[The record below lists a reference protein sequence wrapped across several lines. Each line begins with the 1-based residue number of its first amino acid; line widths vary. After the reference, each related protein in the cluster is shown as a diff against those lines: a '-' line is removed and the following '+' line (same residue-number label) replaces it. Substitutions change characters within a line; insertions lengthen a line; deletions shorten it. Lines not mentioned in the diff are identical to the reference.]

1 MSIVDVA
8 IKRPVTVWMF
18 TFAVMLF
25 GLVGLSR
32 LAVNLLPELT
42 YPTLTVRTNYT
53 GAAPAEIEQLLTK
66 PIEEAVGV
74 VKGLRK
80 ISSVSKAG
88 QSDVLLEF
96 EWDVAM
102 DITSLEVREK
112 LDLIRLPLDVQKPL
126 ILKFNP
132 SLDPIIR
139 LGLQTS
145 DNSVAGL
152 TQLRTFAEYDVKRQL
167 ESLLGVASV
176 KLGGGLEQEYQVVI
190 DQYKLAQL
198 NLTSQQIINRINAEN
213 INVSAGK
220 LIEGNTQYLVRTLNQ
235 FTNINQIGQLVVYR
249 ENEQIIT
256 LNDIATIV
264 DGYKERTDVTRINAV
279 EAVELAIYKEG
290 DANTVQVAKVIN
302 NKLDAINKLL
312 GDRYQLTVVYD
323 QSTFITNAISDVKSA
338 AIIGGL
344 LAMFILYLFLRSITP
359 TLIIS
364 LSIPVSVIATFNM
377 MYGNGISLNI
387 MSLGGIALATG
398 LLVDNAIVVLE
409 NIARY
414 KEQGLNVVEAAR
426 KGTKEVSGAII
437 ASTLTT
443 LAVFVPLIFVEGV
456 AGQLF
461 ADQAM
466 TVAFALIASLVVALT
481 LIPMLASRQA
491 SKESEQSDEV
501 KADSDADKI
510 SFKALGWT
518 KKITFILV
526 LPLKVV
532 FIWLPVLITRFV
544 LLSFHGV
551 SKIVSFVMKPLTA
564 GFNFVFEKLASLYSK
579 SLSLSLKHGVIT
591 LLISLTFAGSA
602 FFILPKIGVELLPPL
617 AQGEFYLELEL
628 APGTPLAV
636 TDRAINKIAQQLQQ
650 DERIK
655 STYSL
660 TGRGSL
666 MTSSADKGGEH
677 QARLQIML
685 HDSQDEKQ
693 VMADIRQYSQKIVGA
708 TTQLNHPELFTFSKP
723 ISIELASYDLNLLST
738 YSKRLT
744 TLMDQDEQF
753 VDVANSQRKG
763 QPELAIHFNQQKIAQ
778 LGLNAPDIA
787 RLVAVKIGGNIASK
801 YTLLDRKI
809 DILVR
814 SDEKHRNSID
824 DLRELVVNPNND
836 FPITLES
843 ISNIVE
849 TVGPAQIN
857 RINQQRVAVISAN
870 IAMGDQNS
878 ALAKAKELIT
888 QLKLPLTVIPTFGG
902 QSEEMQ
908 QSFDSMLMA
917 LTLAVF
923 LVYLVMASQFESLLQ
938 PLLILFSVPL
948 AAVGSIYGLYIFGS
962 NISVI
967 VFIGLIMLAG
977 IVVNNAIVLL
987 DRINQ
992 LREQGLDKDSAI
1004 KQAAKSRLRPIIMTT
1019 LTTALGLLPMA
1030 LGVGEGSELRTPMAI
1045 TVISGLLCSTLLTLI
1060 VLPVLYQLFD
1070 HKKFTSLSSEDFER
1084 TDVGGSDTK
1093 GNNVNKNSGISSLP
1107 EPQNV

>member
-1 MSIVDVA
+1 MNIVDIA

-32 LAVNLLPELT
+32 LAVNLLPELS
-42 YPTLTVRTNYT
+42 YPTLTVRTNYV
-53 GAAPAEIEQLLTK
+53 GAAPAEIEQLITK

-80 ISSVSKAG
+80 ISSISKAG

-112 LDLIRLPLDVQKPL
+112 LDLIRLPLDVKKPL

-145 DNSVAGL
+145 DNSILGL
-152 TQLRTFAEYDVKRQL
+152 TKLRTFAEYDVKRQL

-190 DQYKLAQL
+190 DQHKLAQL
-198 NLTSQQIINRINAEN
+198 NLNSQAIINRIHAEN

-220 LIEGNTQYLVRTLNQ
+220 LIDGNTQYLVRTLNQ
-235 FTNINQIGQLVVYR
+235 FSDISDIGELVVYR
-249 ENEQIIT
+249 ENERVVK
-256 LNDIATIV
+256 LNDIATIL
-264 DGYKERTDVTRINAV
+264 DGYKERTDVTRINAQ

-290 DANTVQVAKVIN
+290 DANTVKVAGLIKK
-302 NKLDAINKLL
+302 KLVAINELL
-312 GDRYQLTVVYD
+312 GERYQLTVVYD
-323 QSTFITNAISDVKSA
+323 QSTFISNAISEVKSA
-338 AIIGGL
+338 AIIGGI
-344 LAMFILYLFLRSITP
+344 LAMFILFLFLRSIKP

-364 LSIPVSVIATFNM
+364 LSIPISVIATFNM
-377 MYGNGISLNI
+377 MYANDISLNI

-414 KEQGLNVVEAAR
+414 KEQGLSVIDAAS

-466 TVAFALIASLVVALT
+466 TVAFALIASLFVALT

-491 SKESEQSDEV
+491 N
-501 KADSDADKI
+501 KALISTSQEAKQAHT
-510 SFKALGWT
+510 SFKQLKWY
-518 KKITFILV
+518 KKIAYLSLLPFKMLFIL
-526 LPLKVV
+526 LPLS
-532 FIWLPVLITRFV
+532 LLRLLLLI
-544 LLSFHGV
+544 FHGLARL
-551 SKIVSFVMKPLTA
+551 SAAVMKPITA
-564 GFNFVFEKLASLYSK
+564 GFNKSFTLLAAGYSK
-579 SLSLSLKHGVIT
+579 LLSLAMHNCFST
-591 LLISLTFAGSA
+591 LFISALFAGSA
-602 FFILPKIGVELLPPL
+602 VFVAPKIGVELLPSL
-617 AQGEFYLELEL
+617 SQGEFYLDVEL

-636 TDRAINKIAQQLQQ
+636 TDTTINQIAKKLQQ
-650 DERIK
+650 DTRVK

-660 TGRGSL
+660 TGQGSL
-666 MTSSADKGGEH
+666 MSSSADKGGEH
-677 QARLQIML
+677 QARLQVML
-685 HDSQDEKQ
+685 NSRDDEQQ
-693 VMADIRQYSQKIVGA
+693 VMDDIRLFTQRLIGA
-708 TTQLNHPELFTFSKP
+708 TTQMNQPELFTFSKP
-723 ISIELASYDLNLLST
+723 ISIELASYDLEQLSL
-738 YSKRLT
+738 YAKQLT
-744 TLMDQDEQF
+744 QLMEKSTVF
-753 VDVANSQRKG
+753 VDVANSQRQG
-763 QPELAIHFNQQKIAQ
+763 QPELAIHFNHQKIAQ
-778 LGLNAPDIA
+778 LGLNTADIA
-787 RLVAVKIGGNIASK
+787 RLVAVNVGGNIASK

-814 SDEKHRNSID
+814 SDKKQRDSVA
-824 DLRELVVNPNND
+824 DLKELVVNPNDN
-836 FPITLES
+836 FPITLDS
-843 ISNIVE
+843 ISDIVE

-870 IAMGDQNS
+870 ITSGDQKA
-878 ALAKAKELIT
+878 ALANAEQLIE
-888 QLKLPLTVIPTFGG
+888 QLKLPLNVVPSFGG

-908 QSFDSMLMA
+908 QSFKSMLLA
-917 LTLAVF
+917 LGLAIF

-948 AAVGSIYGLYIFGS
+948 AAVGSVYGLYFMGS
-962 NISVI
+962 TISVI

-977 IVVNNAIVLL
+977 IVVNNAIVLV

-992 LREQGLDKDSAI
+992 LRSQGLEKHAAI
-1004 KQAAKSRLRPIIMTT
+1004 VAAAKSRLRPIIMTT

-1030 LGVGEGSELRTPMAI
+1030 FGLGEGAELRTPMAI

-1060 VLPVLYQLFD
+1060 ILPVLYQVFD
-1070 HKKFTSLSSEDFER
+1070 RKRVIPDAQANTLTSES
-1084 TDVGGSDTK
+1084 
-1093 GNNVNKNSGISSLP
+1093 P
-1107 EPQNV
+1107 ETELQHV

>member
-1 MSIVDVA
+1 MSLVDTA

-18 TFAVMLF
+18 TFAVILF

-53 GAAPAEIEQLLTK
+53 GAAPGEIEQLITK

-80 ISSVSKAG
+80 ISSISKSG

-96 EWDVAM
+96 EWQTAM

-112 LDLIRLPLDVQKPL
+112 LDLITLPLDVEKPL

-139 LGLQTS
+139 LGLQSTDTS
-145 DNSVAGL
+145 ISGL
-152 TQLRTFAEYDVKRQL
+152 TKLRTFGEYDIKRQL

-176 KLGGGLEQEYQVVI
+176 KLGGGLEQEYQVII
-190 DQYKLAQL
+190 DQHKLAQL
-198 NLTSQQIINRINAEN
+198 NLTSQQIIDRINAEN

-220 LIEGNTQYLVRTLNQ
+220 LIDGNTQYLVRTLNQ
-235 FTNINQIGQLVVYR
+235 FTDIKQIGQLVVYR
-249 ENEQIIT
+249 ENDKIIY
-256 LNDIATIV
+256 LNDIASIV
-264 DGYKERTDVTRINAV
+264 DGYKERTDVTRINSG

-290 DANTVQVAKVIN
+290 DANTVQVAKLIN
-302 NKLDAINKLL
+302 DKLTSIGEKF
-312 GDRYQLTVVYD
+312 GDKYQLTVVYD
-323 QSTFITNAISDVKSA
+323 QSTFISNAISEVKSA

-344 LAMFILYLFLRSITP
+344 LAMLVLYLFLRAIVP

-409 NIARY
+409 NISRY

-443 LAVFVPLIFVEGV
+443 LAVFVPLIFIEGV

-466 TVAFALIASLVVALT
+466 TVAFALIASLAVALT
-481 LIPMLASRQA
+481 LIPMLASRQITPPQLNDSA
-491 SKESEQSDEV
+491 NEV
-501 KADSDADKI
+501 TSAA
-510 SFKALGWT
+510 FKQLSYSQKTAWL
-518 KKITFILV
+518 LA
-526 LPLKVV
+526 LPLKIV
-532 FIWLPVLITRFV
+532 FIYLPMLIIR
-544 LLSFHGV
+544 LMLIIFHGV
-551 SKIVSFVMKPLTA
+551 KKGLSVVMQPITT
-564 GFNFVFEKLASLYSK
+564 GFNKFFDYLAFTYQKLLNLALNHSIK
-579 SLSLSLKHGVIT
+579 T
-591 LLISLTFAGSA
+591 LLISFLFAGSA
-602 FFILPKIGVELLPPL
+602 SLVLPKIGVELLPPL
-617 AQGEFYLELEL
+617 SQGEFYFDVEL
-628 APGTPLAV
+628 APGTPLAK
-636 TDRAINKIAQQLQQ
+636 TDQAINLVAQQLQN
-650 DERIK
+650 DDRVK

-666 MTSSADKGGEH
+666 MTSTADKGGEH
-677 QARLQIML
+677 QARLQVIL
-685 HDSQDEKQ
+685 HNSADEQ
-693 VMADIRQYSQKIVGA
+693 AVMDKIRKYARSIVGA
-708 TTQLNHPELFTFSKP
+708 TTSLNRPELFTFSKP
-723 ISIELASYDLNLLST
+723 ISIELAGYNLTELKK
-738 YSKRLT
+738 YSQQLT
-744 TLMDQDEQF
+744 QAMMLDKQF

-787 RLVAVKIGGNIASK
+787 RLLAIKIGGNVASK

-814 SDEKHRNSID
+814 SDLTERDSIN
-824 DLRELVVNPNND
+824 DLQELVINPSSD
-836 FPITLES
+836 YPITLAS
-843 ISNIVE
+843 ISDIVE

-870 IAMGDQNS
+870 IAMGDQNAALVS
-878 ALAKAKELIT
+878 ATKHLEA
-888 QLKLPLTVIPTFGG
+888 LKLPFSVVATFGG

-908 QSFDSMLMA
+908 NSFDSMLMA
-917 LTLAVF
+917 LTLAIF
-923 LVYLVMASQFESLLQ
+923 LVYLVMASQFESLLH

-948 AAVGSIYGLYIFGS
+948 AGVGSIYGLFLTGT
-962 NISVI
+962 NISII

-977 IVVNNAIVLL
+977 IVVNNAIVLV

-992 LREQGLDKDSAI
+992 LREQGSDKMCAI
-1004 KQAAKSRLRPIIMTT
+1004 KEAANSRLLPIVMTT
-1019 LTTALGLLPMA
+1019 LTTTLGLMPMA
-1030 LGVGEGSELRTPMAI
+1030 IGLGEGAELRAPIAI
-1045 TVISGLLCSTLLTLI
+1045 TVISGLLSSTLLTLVVI
-1060 VLPVLYQLFD
+1060 PVLYYLFD
-1070 HKKFTSLSSEDFER
+1070 YKKFDYIAF
-1084 TDVGGSDTK
+1084 TDNTENITAS
-1093 GNNVNKNSGISSLP
+1093 
-1107 EPQNV
+1107 QNPKDSKFVEVPSV

>member
-1 MSIVDVA
+1 MNIVDVA

-32 LAVNLLPELT
+32 LAVNLLPELS

-53 GAAPAEIEQLLTK
+53 GAAPAEIEQLITK

-152 TQLRTFAEYDVKRQL
+152 TKLRTFAEYDVKRQL

-190 DQYKLAQL
+190 DQHKLAQL
-198 NLTSQQIINRINAEN
+198 NLSSQEIINRINAEN

-235 FTNINQIGQLVVYR
+235 FTNISQIGELVVYR
-249 ENEQIIT
+249 ENDQIIT

-264 DGYKERTDVTRINAV
+264 DGYKERTDVTRINAA

-290 DANTVQVAKVIN
+290 DANTVQVAKLIN

-323 QSTFITNAISDVKSA
+323 QSTFITNAISEVKSA

-344 LAMFILYLFLRSITP
+344 LAMVILYLFLRSITP

-491 SKESEQSDEV
+491 TKDIEEEKDDSEVEKV
-501 KADSDADKI
+501 
-510 SFKALGWT
+510 SFKGLVWT
-518 KKITFILV
+518 KKISFILA
-526 LPLKVV
+526 LPFKVV
-532 FIWLPVLITRFV
+532 FIWLPMLIVRIV
-544 LLSFHGV
+544 LLAFHGINKV
-551 SKIVSFVMKPLTA
+551 MSFVMKPLTA
-564 GFNFVFEKLASLYSK
+564 GFNYIFEQLASLYSK
-579 SLSLSLKHGVIT
+579 SLSVALKHGVVT
-591 LLISLTFAGSA
+591 LLFSLTFAGSA

-636 TDRAINKIAQQLQQ
+636 TDRTINKIAQQLAT

-666 MTSSADKGGEH
+666 MTSNADKGGEH

-685 HDSQDEKQ
+685 HDSQEEAQ
-693 VMADIRQYSQKIVGA
+693 VMADIRQYTRKLVGA
-708 TTQLNHPELFTFSKP
+708 TTQLNQPELFTFSKP
-723 ISIELASYDLNLLST
+723 ISIELASYDLNLLTT
-738 YSKRLT
+738 YSKQLT
-744 TLMDQDEQF
+744 TLMEQDAQF
-753 VDVANSQRKG
+753 VDVANSQRQG
-763 QPELAIHFNQQKIAQ
+763 QPELAIHFNQKKIAQ
-778 LGLNAPDIA
+778 LGLNSPDIA

-814 SDEKHRNSID
+814 SDEKQRDSID
-824 DLRELVVNPNND
+824 DLKELVVNPNDD
-836 FPITLES
+836 FPITLAS
-843 ISNIVE
+843 ISDIVE

-878 ALAKAKELIT
+878 ALAKANELIS

-908 QSFDSMLMA
+908 QSFNSMLMA

-948 AAVGSIYGLYIFGS
+948 AGVGSIYGLYLFGS

-992 LREQGLDKDSAI
+992 LREQGLDKDSSI
-1004 KQAAKSRLRPIIMTT
+1004 KQAAQSRLRPIIMTT

-1030 LGVGEGSELRTPMAI
+1030 LGVGEGAELRTPMAI
-1045 TVISGLLCSTLLTLI
+1045 TVISGLVCSTLLTLI

-1070 HKKFTSLSSEDFER
+1070 HKKFASKTAEA
-1084 TDVGGSDTK
+1084 DVS
-1093 GNNVNKNSGISSLP
+1093 GNNESETSAML

>member
-32 LAVNLLPELT
+32 LAVNLLPELS
-42 YPTLTVRTNYT
+42 YPTLTVRTNYI
-53 GAAPAEIEQLLTK
+53 GAAPAEIEQLITK

-152 TQLRTFAEYDVKRQL
+152 TKLRTFAEYDVKRQL

-176 KLGGGLEQEYQVVI
+176 KLGGGLEQEYQVII
-190 DQYKLAQL
+190 DQHKLAQL
-198 NLTSQQIINRINAEN
+198 NLSSQDIINRINAEN

-235 FTNINQIGQLVVYR
+235 FTNINQIGELVVYR

-290 DANTVQVAKVIN
+290 DANTVQVAKLIN
-302 NKLDAINKLL
+302 KKLEAINKLL
-312 GDRYQLTVVYD
+312 GDNYQLTVVYD
-323 QSTFITNAISDVKSA
+323 QSTFISNAISEVKSA
-338 AIIGGL
+338 ALIGGV
-344 LAMFILYLFLRSITP
+344 LAMFILYLFLRSIIP

-466 TVAFALIASLVVALT
+466 TVAFALLASLVVALT
-481 LIPMLASRQA
+481 LIPMLASRQVTA
-491 SKESEQSDEV
+491 LSKQSEQVTTEAKQESPR
-501 KADSDADKI
+501 
-510 SFKALGWT
+510 FKTLVWH
-518 KKITFILV
+518 KKITFILT

-532 FIWLPVLITRFV
+532 FIWLPMLITRIV
-544 LLSFHGV
+544 LLAFHGIA
-551 SKIVSFVMKPLTA
+551 KIASFVMKPLTA
-564 GFNFVFEKLASLYSK
+564 GFNFIFEQLAALYSK
-579 SLSLSLKHGVIT
+579 LLSLSLRHSIST

-636 TDRAINKIAQQLQQ
+636 TDDTINKIAQQLQN
-650 DERIK
+650 DKRIK

-666 MTSSADKGGEH
+666 MTSNADKGGEH

-685 HDSQDEKQ
+685 HDSQNEAQ
-693 VMADIRQYSQKIVGA
+693 VMADIRQYTRKLVGA
-708 TTQLNHPELFTFSKP
+708 TTQLNQPELFTFSKP
-723 ISIELASYDLNLLST
+723 ISIELASYDLSLLTT

-744 TLMDQDEQF
+744 KLMQQDTQF
-753 VDVANSQRKG
+753 VDVANSQRQG
-763 QPELAIHFNQQKIAQ
+763 QPELAIHFNQRKIAQ
-778 LGLNAPDIA
+778 LGLNSPDIA

-814 SDEKHRNSID
+814 SDEKQRDSIG
-824 DLRELVVNPNND
+824 DLRELVVNPND
-836 FPITLES
+836 EFPITLES

-878 ALAKAKELIT
+878 ALVRANELIK

-908 QSFDSMLMA
+908 QSFTSMLMA

-948 AAVGSIYGLYIFGS
+948 AAVGSIYGLYLCGI

-992 LREQGLDKDSAI
+992 LRAQGLDKMTSI

-1030 LGVGEGSELRTPMAI
+1030 LGVGEGSELRVPMAV
-1045 TVISGLLCSTLLTLI
+1045 TVISGLICSTLLTLI

-1070 HKKFTSLSSEDFER
+1070 HKKFSSLEVEDVENTEGF
-1084 TDVGGSDTK
+1084 
-1093 GNNVNKNSGISSLP
+1093 NVNKESGINSLA

>member
-32 LAVNLLPELT
+32 LAVNLLPDLS
-42 YPTLTVRTNYT
+42 YPTLTVRSNYT
-53 GAAPAEIEQLLTK
+53 GAAPAEIEQLITK

-112 LDLIRLPLDVQKPL
+112 LDLISLPLDVQKPL

-152 TQLRTFAEYDVKRQL
+152 TKLRTYAEYDVKRQL

-176 KLGGGLEQEYQVVI
+176 KLGGGLEQEYQVII
-190 DQYKLAQL
+190 DQHKLAQL
-198 NLTSQQIINRINAEN
+198 NLSSQEIINRINAEN
-213 INVSAGK
+213 INISAGK

-235 FTNINQIGQLVVYR
+235 FTDIRQIGELVVYR
-249 ENEQIIT
+249 ENGQIIT

-290 DANTVQVAKVIN
+290 DANTVQVAKLIN
-302 NKLDAINKLL
+302 NKLDAINKSL

-323 QSTFITNAISDVKSA
+323 QSTFISNAISEVKSA
-338 AIIGGL
+338 ALIGGL
-344 LAMFILYLFLRSITP
+344 LAMLILYLFLRSIIP

-414 KEQGLNVVEAAR
+414 KEQGLSAVEAAR

-466 TVAFALIASLVVALT
+466 TVAFALIASLIVALT

-491 SKESEQSDEV
+491 SQELDESEASSNAGNIAKNSTPINTAIDDG
-501 KADSDADKI
+501 KSG
-510 SFKALGWT
+510 FKALVWY
-518 KKITFILV
+518 KKITFILT
-526 LPLKVV
+526 LPLKLV
-532 FIWLPVLITRFV
+532 FIWLPMLITRIV
-544 LLSFHGV
+544 LLAFHGV
-551 SKIVSFVMKPLTA
+551 NKVASLVMKPLTA
-564 GFNFVFEKLASLYSK
+564 GFNFIFDKFASFYSK
-579 SLSLSLKHGVIT
+579 SLTFALKHGVAT
-591 LLISLTFAGSA
+591 LLISLTFAASA
-602 FFILPKIGVELLPPL
+602 LFILPKIGVELLPPL

-636 TDRAINKIAQQLQQ
+636 TDRTINKIAQQLQQ
-650 DERIK
+650 DKRIK

-666 MTSSADKGGEH
+666 MTSNADKGGEH

-685 HDSQDEKQ
+685 HDSQNEAQ
-693 VMADIRQYSQKIVGA
+693 VMADIRQYTQKLVGA
-708 TTQLNHPELFTFSKP
+708 TTQLNQPELFTFSKP
-723 ISIELASYDLNLLST
+723 ISIELASYDLDLLSS

-744 TLMDQDEQF
+744 KLMQQDPQF
-753 VDVANSQRKG
+753 VDVANSQRQG
-763 QPELAIHFNQQKIAQ
+763 QPELAIHFNQKKIAQ
-778 LGLNAPDIA
+778 LGLNSPDIA

-814 SDEKHRNSID
+814 SDKKQRDSIG
-824 DLRELVVNPNND
+824 DLRELVVNPNDD

-878 ALAKAKELIT
+878 ALARANELIKK
-888 QLKLPLTVIPTFGG
+888 LKLPLTVIPTFGG

-908 QSFDSMLMA
+908 QSFTSMLMA

-948 AAVGSIYGLYIFGS
+948 AAVGSIYGLYFFGS

-992 LREQGLDKDSAI
+992 LREQGLDKISSI
-1004 KQAAKSRLRPIIMTT
+1004 KQAAESRLRPIIMTT

-1030 LGVGEGSELRTPMAI
+1030 LGMGEGSELRTPMAI
-1045 TVISGLLCSTLLTLI
+1045 TVISGLLCSTLLTLV

-1070 HKKFTSLSSEDFER
+1070 NKKFAEGVET
-1084 TDVGGSDTK
+1084 VA
-1093 GNNVNKNSGISSLP
+1093 GNNAPGINPLV

>member
-32 LAVNLLPELT
+32 LAVNLLPELS

-53 GAAPAEIEQLLTK
+53 GAAPAEIEQLITK
-66 PIEEAVGV
+66 PVEEAVGV

-190 DQYKLAQL
+190 DQHKLAQL
-198 NLTSQQIINRINAEN
+198 NLSSQEIINRINAEN

-235 FTNINQIGQLVVYR
+235 FTNINQIGELVVYR
-249 ENEQIIT
+249 ENDQIIT

-290 DANTVQVAKVIN
+290 DANTVQVANLIN
-302 NKLDAINKLL
+302 KKLDAINEML

-323 QSTFITNAISDVKSA
+323 QSTFISNAISEVKSA

-344 LAMFILYLFLRSITP
+344 LAMFILYLFLQSITP

-414 KEQGLNVVEAAR
+414 KEQGLSVVEAAR

-466 TVAFALIASLVVALT
+466 TVAFALVASLGVALT
-481 LIPMLASRQA
+481 LIPMLASRQS
-491 SKESEQSDEV
+491 SKAIVEEKNKGEV
-501 KADSDADKI
+501 GNVQQRI
-510 SFKALGWT
+510 SFKALTWT
-518 KKITFILV
+518 KKISIILSFPFKVIFILS
-526 LPLKVV
+526 PM
-532 FIWLPVLITRFV
+532 FITRIL

-551 SKIVSFVMKPLTA
+551 AKVTSFVMKPLTA
-564 GFNFVFEKLASLYSK
+564 SFNYIFEQFALVYKSSLAVA
-579 SLSLSLKHGVIT
+579 LKHGVIT
-591 LLISLTFAGSA
+591 LLLSVVFAGSS
-602 FFILPKIGVELLPPL
+602 FLILPKIGVELLPPL
-617 AQGEFYLELEL
+617 AQGEFYLDLEL

-636 TDRAINKIAQQLQQ
+636 TDSTINKIAKQLET
-650 DERIK
+650 DDRIK

-666 MTSSADKGGEH
+666 MTSSAAKGGEH
-677 QARLQIML
+677 QARLQVML
-685 HDSQDEKQ
+685 HDSEDETQ
-693 VMADIRQYSQKIVGA
+693 VMADIRQSTRKLVGA
-708 TTQLNHPELFTFSKP
+708 TTQLNQPELFTFSKP
-723 ISIELASYDLNLLST
+723 ISIELASYDLDLLST
-738 YSKRLT
+738 YSKQLT
-744 TLMDQDEQF
+744 ILMEKDSQF
-753 VDVANSQRKG
+753 VDVANSLRKG
-763 QPELAIHFNQQKIAQ
+763 QPELAIHFNQQKIAR

-787 RLVAVKIGGNIASK
+787 QLVAVKVGGNIASK

-814 SDEKHRNSID
+814 SDEKQRDSID
-824 DLRELVVNPNND
+824 DLRELVVNPNDD
-836 FPITLES
+836 FPITLAS
-843 ISNIVE
+843 ISDIVE

-857 RINQQRVAVISAN
+857 RINQQRVAVITAN
-870 IAMGDQNS
+870 IAIGDQNS
-878 ALAKAKELIT
+878 ALVKANELIA

-902 QSEEMQ
+902 QSEEME
-908 QSFDSMLMA
+908 QSFNSMLMA

-948 AAVGSIYGLYIFGS
+948 AGVGSVYGLYLFGS

-992 LREQGLDKDSAI
+992 LREQGLDKESSI
-1004 KQAAKSRLRPIIMTT
+1004 KQAAQSRLRPIIMTT

-1030 LGVGEGSELRTPMAI
+1030 LGMGEGAELRTPMAI
-1045 TVISGLLCSTLLTLI
+1045 TVISGLVCSTLLTLI
-1060 VLPVLYQLFD
+1060 VLPVLYKLFD
-1070 HKKFTSLSSEDFER
+1070 NKKFNTQAVEENVVL
-1084 TDVGGSDTK
+1084 
-1093 GNNVNKNSGISSLP
+1093 NVNPLS

>member
-32 LAVNLLPELT
+32 LAVNLLPELS

-53 GAAPAEIEQLLTK
+53 GAAPAEIEQLITK

-190 DQYKLAQL
+190 DQHKLAQL
-198 NLTSQQIINRINAEN
+198 NLSSQEIINRINAEN
-213 INVSAGK
+213 INISAGK

-235 FTNINQIGQLVVYR
+235 FTNINQIGELVVYR

-290 DANTVQVAKVIN
+290 DANTVQVAKLIN
-302 NKLDAINKLL
+302 KKLDAINKLL

-323 QSTFITNAISDVKSA
+323 QSTFISNAISEVKSA

-344 LAMFILYLFLRSITP
+344 LAMFILYLFLRSIIP

-466 TVAFALIASLVVALT
+466 TVAFALVASLVVALT

-491 SKESEQSDEV
+491 SQELEPNSQEPAQERIGF
-501 KADSDADKI
+501 KALVWYKKI
-510 SFKALGWT
+510 SFILTLPFKA
-518 KKITFILV
+518 I
-526 LPLKVV
+526 
-532 FIWLPVLITRFV
+532 FIWLPMLIMRIV
-544 LLSFHGV
+544 LLAFHGV
-551 SKIVSFVMKPLTA
+551 SKITSFVMKPLTA
-564 GFNFVFEKLASLYSK
+564 GFNFIFDKLAALYSTL
-579 SLSLSLKHGVIT
+579 LSLSLKHSIST
-591 LLISLTFAGSA
+591 LLISLSFAGSA

-636 TDRAINKIAQQLQQ
+636 TDSTINKIALQLQS

-655 STYSL
+655 SSYSL

-666 MTSSADKGGEH
+666 MTSNADKGGEH

-685 HDSQDEKQ
+685 HDSQDEQQ
-693 VMADIRQYSQKIVGA
+693 VMADIRQYTQKLVGA
-708 TTQLNHPELFTFSKP
+708 TTQLNQPELFTFSKP
-723 ISIELASYDLNLLST
+723 ISIELASYDLNLLTT
-738 YSKRLT
+738 YSKQLT
-744 TLMDQDEQF
+744 QLMEQDAQF

-787 RLVAVKIGGNIASK
+787 QLVAVKIGGNIASK

-814 SDEKHRNSID
+814 SDEKQRDSIG
-824 DLRELVVNPNND
+824 DLRELVVNPNDD
-836 FPITLES
+836 FPITLDS

-870 IAMGDQNS
+870 IAIGDQNS
-878 ALAKAKELIT
+878 ALAKANELIK

-908 QSFDSMLMA
+908 QSFNSMLMA

-948 AAVGSIYGLYIFGS
+948 AGVGSIYGLYFFGS

-992 LREQGLDKDSAI
+992 LREQGLDKSASI
-1004 KQAAKSRLRPIIMTT
+1004 KQAAESRLRPIIMTT

-1030 LGVGEGSELRTPMAI
+1030 LGMGEGAELRTPMAI
-1045 TVISGLLCSTLLTLI
+1045 TVISGLLCSTLLTLV

-1070 HKKFTSLSSEDFER
+1070 HKKFASKTAEDEKSSA
-1084 TDVGGSDTK
+1084 
-1093 GNNVNKNSGISSLP
+1093 ISSLP

>member
-32 LAVNLLPELT
+32 LAVNLLPELS
-42 YPTLTVRTNYT
+42 YPTLTVRTNYI
-53 GAAPAEIEQLLTK
+53 GAAPAEVEQLITK
-66 PIEEAVGV
+66 PVEEAVGV

-112 LDLIRLPLDVQKPL
+112 LDLIRLPLDVEKPL

-139 LGLQTS
+139 LGLQTT
-145 DNSVAGL
+145 DNSVVGL
-152 TQLRTFAEYDVKRQL
+152 TKLRTFAEYDVKRQL

-190 DQYKLAQL
+190 DQHKLAQL
-198 NLTSQQIINRINAEN
+198 NLSSQEIINRINAEN
-213 INVSAGK
+213 INISAGK

-235 FTNINQIGQLVVYR
+235 FTNINQIGELVVYR
-249 ENEQIIT
+249 ENDQIVT

-264 DGYKERTDVTRINAV
+264 DGYKERTDVTRINAS

-290 DANTVQVAKVIN
+290 DANTVQVAKLIN
-302 NKLDAINKLL
+302 NKLDAINKML
-312 GDRYQLTVVYD
+312 GDRYKLTVVYD
-323 QSTFITNAISDVKSA
+323 QSTFITNAINEVKSA
-338 AIIGGL
+338 AIVGGL
-344 LAMFILYLFLRSITP
+344 LAMVILYLFLRSIKP

-491 SKESEQSDEV
+491 AQNSALEEGELEQAEQM
-501 KADSDADKI
+501 
-510 SFKALGWT
+510 SFKALPWY
-518 KKITFILV
+518 KKVTFILA
-526 LPLKVV
+526 LPFKTL
-532 FIWLPVLITRFV
+532 FIYLPMLISRIV
-544 LLSFHGV
+544 LLAFHGI
-551 SKIVSFVMKPLTA
+551 SKVASIILKPVTA
-564 GFNFVFEKLASLYSK
+564 AFNFTFEKLAALYRK
-579 SLSLSLKHGVIT
+579 SLALALRNAVTT

-628 APGTPLAV
+628 APGTPLAL
-636 TDRAINKIAQQLQQ
+636 TDKTINKIAKKLQ
-650 DERIK
+650 DDDRIK

-666 MTSSADKGGEH
+666 MTSNADKGGEH

-685 HDSQDEKQ
+685 HNSQDEAQ
-693 VMADIRQYSQKIVGA
+693 VMADIRQYTQKLVGA
-708 TTQLNHPELFTFSKP
+708 TTQLNQPELFTFSKP
-723 ISIELASYDLNLLST
+723 ISIELASYDLNLLAT

-744 TLMDQDEQF
+744 SLMEQDSQF
-753 VDVANSQRKG
+753 VDVANSQRQG

-814 SDEKHRNSID
+814 SDEKQRDSID
-824 DLRELVVNPNND
+824 DLRELVVNPNDN
-836 FPITLES
+836 FPITLAS
-843 ISNIVE
+843 ISDIVE

-878 ALAKAKELIT
+878 ALAQANKLIK

-908 QSFDSMLMA
+908 QSFNSMLMA

-948 AAVGSIYGLYIFGS
+948 AGVGSIYGLYLFGS

-992 LREQGLDKDSAI
+992 LRAQGIAKADSI
-1004 KQAAKSRLRPIIMTT
+1004 KQAAQSRLRPIIMTT

-1030 LGVGEGSELRTPMAI
+1030 LAVGEGAELRTPMAI
-1045 TVISGLLCSTLLTLI
+1045 TVISGLICSTLLTLI

-1070 HKKFTSLSSEDFER
+1070 HKKFEQLSDETSKSSM
-1084 TDVGGSDTK
+1084 VSP
-1093 GNNVNKNSGISSLP
+1093 LP

>member
-1 MSIVDVA
+1 MNLVDTA

-18 TFAVMLF
+18 TFAVILF

-53 GAAPAEIEQLLTK
+53 GAAPGEIEQLITK

-80 ISSVSKAG
+80 ISSISKAG

-96 EWDVAM
+96 EWQTAM

-112 LDLIRLPLDVQKPL
+112 LDLITLPLDVEKPL

-139 LGLQTS
+139 LGLQSKDTS
-145 DNSVAGL
+145 VLGL
-152 TQLRTFAEYDVKRQL
+152 TKLRTYGEYDIKRQL

-176 KLGGGLEQEYQVVI
+176 KLGGGLEQEYQVII
-190 DQYKLAQL
+190 DQHKLAQL
-198 NLTSQQIINRINAEN
+198 NLSSQDIINRINAEN
-213 INVSAGK
+213 INISAGK
-220 LIEGNTQYLVRTLNQ
+220 LIDGNTQYLVRTLNQ
-235 FTNINQIGQLVVYR
+235 FTDIKQIGQLVVYR
-249 ENEQIIT
+249 ENDKIIY
-256 LNDIATIV
+256 LNDIARIV
-264 DGYKERTDVTRINAV
+264 DGYKERTDVTRINSG

-290 DANTVQVAKVIN
+290 DANTVQVAKLIN
-302 NKLDAINKLL
+302 DELASISEKS
-312 GDRYQLTVVYD
+312 GDKYQLTVVYD
-323 QSTFITNAISDVKSA
+323 QSTFISNAISEVKSA

-344 LAMFILYLFLRSITP
+344 LAMLVLYLFLRAIVP

-409 NIARY
+409 NISRY

-443 LAVFVPLIFVEGV
+443 LAVFVPLIFIEGV

-466 TVAFALIASLVVALT
+466 TVAFALIASLAVALT
-481 LIPMLASRQA
+481 LIPMLASRQITPPR
-491 SKESEQSDEV
+491 QD
-501 KADSDADKI
+501 DSADKVESMPFKQLSLMKKMAWLLTWPLKAVFI
-510 SFKALGWT
+510 YLPMFTMRLLLILFHALKKALA
-518 KKITFILV
+518 FIMQ
-526 LPLKVV
+526 P
-532 FIWLPVLITRFV
+532 I
-544 LLSFHGV
+544 
-551 SKIVSFVMKPLTA
+551 TA
-564 GFNFVFEKLASLYSK
+564 GFNKLFDSLALAYQKLLNLALKHSIKTLVVSLVFASSASL
-579 SLSLSLKHGVIT
+579 
-591 LLISLTFAGSA
+591 
-602 FFILPKIGVELLPPL
+602 ILPKIGVELLPPL
-617 AQGEFYLELEL
+617 SQGEFYFDVEL
-628 APGTPLAV
+628 APGTPLIK
-636 TDRAINKIAQQLQQ
+636 TDQAINLVAQQLQN
-650 DERIK
+650 DDRVK

-677 QARLQIML
+677 QARLQVIL
-685 HDSQDEKQ
+685 HDSADEPA
-693 VMADIRQYSQKIVGA
+693 VMDKIRKYARSIVGG
-708 TTQLNHPELFTFSKP
+708 TTSLNRPELFTFSKP
-723 ISIELASYDLNLLST
+723 ISIELAGYDLDELKK
-738 YSKRLT
+738 YSQQLT
-744 TLMDQDEQF
+744 KAMAQDKQF

-787 RLVAVKIGGNIASK
+787 RLLAIKVGGNVASK

-814 SDEKHRNSID
+814 SNLSERDSIN
-824 DLRELVVNPNND
+824 DLQELVVNPSSD
-836 FPITLES
+836 YPITLAS
-843 ISNIVE
+843 ISDIVA

-870 IAMGDQNS
+870 IAIGDQSTALVS
-878 ALAKAKELIT
+878 ATKHLEALN
-888 QLKLPLTVIPTFGG
+888 LPFSVVATFGG

-908 QSFDSMLMA
+908 NSFNSMLMA
-917 LTLAVF
+917 LTLAIF
-923 LVYLVMASQFESLLQ
+923 LVYLVMASQFESLLH

-948 AAVGSIYGLYIFGS
+948 AAVGSIYGLFFTGT

-977 IVVNNAIVLL
+977 IVVNNAIVLV

-992 LREQGLDKDSAI
+992 LRVQGSDKIDAI
-1004 KQAAKSRLRPIIMTT
+1004 KEAAISRLRPIVMTT
-1019 LTTALGLLPMA
+1019 LTTTLGLVPMA
-1030 LGVGEGSELRTPMAI
+1030 IGLGEGAELRAPMAI
-1045 TVISGLLCSTLLTLI
+1045 TVISGLLSSTLLTLVVI
-1060 VLPVLYQLFD
+1060 PVLYQLFD
-1070 HKKFTSLSSEDFER
+1070 YKNFDSKAFADNADEIAENKAPKESKFVEAT
-1084 TDVGGSDTK
+1084 
-1093 GNNVNKNSGISSLP
+1093 NV
-1107 EPQNV
+1107 

>member
-1 MSIVDVA
+1 MSVVDVA

-32 LAVNLLPELT
+32 LAVNLLPELS

-152 TQLRTFAEYDVKRQL
+152 TKLRTFAEYDVKRQL

-190 DQYKLAQL
+190 DQHKLAQL
-198 NLTSQQIINRINAEN
+198 NLSSQEIINRINAEN
-213 INVSAGK
+213 INISAGK

-235 FTNINQIGQLVVYR
+235 FTNISQIGELVVYR

-264 DGYKERTDVTRINAV
+264 DGYKERTDVTRINAA

-290 DANTVQVAKVIN
+290 DANTVQVAKLIN

-323 QSTFITNAISDVKSA
+323 QSTFITNAISEVKSA

-344 LAMFILYLFLRSITP
+344 LAMVILYLFLRSVTP

-491 SKESEQSDEV
+491 AKDIEEDKDDSKQEKV
-501 KADSDADKI
+501 
-510 SFKALGWT
+510 SFKALTWT
-518 KKITFILV
+518 KKAAFILA
-526 LPLKVV
+526 LPFKLV
-532 FIWLPVLITRFV
+532 FIWLPMLIIRIV
-544 LLSFHGV
+544 LLAFHGINKV
-551 SKIVSFVMKPLTA
+551 MSLVMKPLTA
-564 GFNFVFEKLASLYSK
+564 GFNYIFEQLASLYSK
-579 SLSLSLKHGVIT
+579 SLSVALKHSVVT
-591 LLISLTFAGSA
+591 LLFSLTFAGSA

-636 TDRAINKIAQQLQQ
+636 TDSTINKIAQQLAT

-666 MTSSADKGGEH
+666 MTSNADKGGEH

-685 HDSQDEKQ
+685 HDSQEEAQ
-693 VMADIRQYSQKIVGA
+693 VMADIRKYTRKLVGA
-708 TTQLNHPELFTFSKP
+708 TTQLNQPELFTFSKP

-738 YSKRLT
+738 YSKQLT
-744 TLMDQDEQF
+744 SLMEQDAQF

-787 RLVAVKIGGNIASK
+787 RLVAVKVGGNIASK

-814 SDEKHRNSID
+814 SDEKQRDSID
-824 DLRELVVNPNND
+824 DLRELVVNPNDD
-836 FPITLES
+836 FPITLDS

-878 ALAKAKELIT
+878 ALAKANELIS
-888 QLKLPLTVIPTFGG
+888 QLKLPLTVVPTFGG

-908 QSFDSMLMA
+908 QSFNSMLMA

-948 AAVGSIYGLYIFGS
+948 AGVGSIYGLYLFGS

-992 LREQGLDKDSAI
+992 LREQGLDKVSSI
-1004 KQAAKSRLRPIIMTT
+1004 KQAAQSRLRPIIMTT

-1030 LGVGEGSELRTPMAI
+1030 LGVGEGAELRTPMAI
-1045 TVISGLLCSTLLTLI
+1045 TVISGLVCSTLLTLI

-1070 HKKFTSLSSEDFER
+1070 HKKFAAKIAEDENEPE
-1084 TDVGGSDTK
+1084 VSAM
-1093 GNNVNKNSGISSLP
+1093 L

>member
-1 MSIVDVA
+1 MSLVDTA

-32 LAVNLLPELT
+32 LAVNLLPELS

-53 GAAPAEIEQLLTK
+53 GAAPGEVEQLLTK

-80 ISSVSKAG
+80 ISSISKAG

-96 EWDVAM
+96 EWDATM
-102 DITSLEVREK
+102 DIISLEVREK

-139 LGLQTS
+139 LGLQS
-145 DNSVAGL
+145 KDNSISGL
-152 TQLRTFAEYDVKRQL
+152 TKLRTFAEYDIKRQL

-190 DQYKLAQL
+190 DQHKLAQL
-198 NLTSQQIINRINAEN
+198 NLDSQQIINRINAEN

-220 LIEGNTQYLVRTLNQ
+220 LIDGNTQYLVRTLNQ
-235 FTNINQIGQLVVYR
+235 FTNINQIGDLVVYR
-249 ENEQIIT
+249 KNDQIIM
-256 LNDIATIV
+256 LKDVATIV
-264 DGYKERTDVTRINAV
+264 DGYKERTDVTRINAA

-290 DANTVQVAKVIN
+290 DANTVQVANLIN
-302 NKLDAINKLL
+302 NKLDDIRKLF
-312 GDRYQLTVVYD
+312 GDAYQLTVVYD
-323 QSTFITNAISDVKSA
+323 QSTFISHAISEVKIA
-338 AIIGGL
+338 GIVGGL
-344 LAMFILYLFLRSITP
+344 LAMLVLYLFLRSIVP

-364 LSIPVSVIATFNM
+364 LSIPISVIATFNM
-377 MYGNGISLNI
+377 MYGNDISLNI

-409 NIARY
+409 NISRY
-414 KEQGLNVVEAAR
+414 KEQGINVVEAAR

-443 LAVFVPLIFVEGV
+443 LAVFVPLIFIEGV

-466 TVAFALIASLVVALT
+466 TVAFALIASLIVALT
-481 LIPMLASRQA
+481 LIPMLASRQI
-491 SKESEQSDEV
+491 KYHERSENLAEIIPFKQR
-501 KADSDADKI
+501 
-510 SFKALGWT
+510 SFIEKLGQ
-518 KKITFILV
+518 IFSF
-526 LPLKVV
+526 PFKVI
-532 FIWLPVLITRFV
+532 FIWVPMYSLRIILLCVHFIGK
-544 LLSFHGV
+544 LLSY
-551 SKIVSFVMKPLTA
+551 IMKPLTT
-564 GFNFVFEKLASLYSK
+564 GFSYIFDKLAVFYK
-579 SLSLSLKHGVIT
+579 KTLSFALLHGVKT
-591 LLISLTFAGSA
+591 LLVSLLFAGST
-602 FFILPKIGVELLPPL
+602 FLILPKIGVELLPPL
-617 AQGEFYLELEL
+617 AQGEFYFELEL
-628 APGTPLAV
+628 APGTPLAQ
-636 TDRAINKIAQQLQQ
+636 TDKAINQIAKRLQN
-650 DERIK
+650 DTRIK

-685 HDSQDEKQ
+685 HNNDDEAA
-693 VMADIRQYSQKIVGA
+693 VMDDIRLLAQKLVGA
-708 TTQLNHPELFTFSKP
+708 TTQLNRPELFTFSKP
-723 ISIELASYDLNLLST
+723 ISIELAGYDLQLLKR
-738 YSKRLT
+738 YSDQLT
-744 TLMDQDEQF
+744 KLMEQQPQF

-778 LGLNAPDIA
+778 LGLSTPDIS
-787 RLVAVKIGGNIASK
+787 RLIAVKIGGNIASK

-814 SDEKHRNSID
+814 SGIEQRNSIN
-824 DLRELVVNPNND
+824 DLKELVINPSD
-836 FPITLES
+836 EFPITLAS
-843 ISNIVE
+843 VSDIVE

-870 IAMGDQNS
+870 IAIGDQNS
-878 ALAKAKELIT
+878 AVAKVSKLIE
-888 QLKLPLTVIPTFGG
+888 QLNLPLSVIASFGG

-908 QSFDSMLMA
+908 QSFNSMIMA

-923 LVYLVMASQFESLLQ
+923 LVYLVMASQFESLLH

-948 AAVGSIYGLYIFGS
+948 AGIGSIYGLFITNT

-977 IVVNNAIVLL
+977 IVVNNAIVLV

-992 LREQGLDKDSAI
+992 LRGEGVDKLAAI
-1004 KQAAKSRLRPIIMTT
+1004 KNAAHSRLRPIIMTT
-1019 LTTALGLLPMA
+1019 LTTILGLLPMA
-1030 LGVGEGSELRTPMAI
+1030 IGIGEGAELRAPMAI
-1045 TVISGLLCSTLLTLI
+1045 TVISGLLCSTFLTLI
-1060 VLPVLYQLFD
+1060 VLPVLYQIFD
-1070 HKKFTSLSSEDFER
+1070 NKKFSKVKQNESNLDDLEVLT
-1084 TDVGGSDTK
+1084 
-1093 GNNVNKNSGISSLP
+1093 NV
-1107 EPQNV
+1107 

>member
-1 MSIVDVA
+1 MNIVDIA

-32 LAVNLLPELT
+32 LAVNLLPELS
-42 YPTLTVRTNYT
+42 YPTLTVRTNYV
-53 GAAPAEIEQLLTK
+53 GAAPAEIEQLITK

-80 ISSVSKAG
+80 ISSISKAG

-112 LDLIRLPLDVQKPL
+112 LDLIRLPLDVKKPL

-145 DNSVAGL
+145 DNSILGL
-152 TQLRTFAEYDVKRQL
+152 TKLRTFAEYDVKRQL

-190 DQYKLAQL
+190 DQHKLAQL
-198 NLTSQQIINRINAEN
+198 NLNSQAIINRINAEN

-220 LIEGNTQYLVRTLNQ
+220 LIDGNTQYLVRTLNQ
-235 FTNINQIGQLVVYR
+235 FSDISDIGELVVYR
-249 ENEQIIT
+249 ENERVVK
-256 LNDIATIV
+256 LNDIATIL
-264 DGYKERTDVTRINAV
+264 DGYKERTDVTRINAQ

-290 DANTVQVAKVIN
+290 DANTVKVAGLIKK
-302 NKLDAINKLL
+302 KLAAINELL
-312 GDRYQLTVVYD
+312 GERYQLTVVYD
-323 QSTFITNAISDVKSA
+323 QSTFISNAISEVKSA
-338 AIIGGL
+338 AIIGGI
-344 LAMFILYLFLRSITP
+344 LAMFILFLFLRSIKP

-364 LSIPVSVIATFNM
+364 LSIPISVIATFNM
-377 MYGNGISLNI
+377 MYANDISLNI

-414 KEQGLNVVEAAR
+414 KEQGLSVIDAAS

-466 TVAFALIASLVVALT
+466 TVAFALIASLFVALT

-491 SKESEQSDEV
+491 N
-501 KADSDADKI
+501 KALISTSQEAKQAHT
-510 SFKALGWT
+510 SFKQLKWY
-518 KKITFILV
+518 KKIAYLSLLPFKMLFIL
-526 LPLKVV
+526 LPLS
-532 FIWLPVLITRFV
+532 LLRLLLLI
-544 LLSFHGV
+544 FHGLARL
-551 SKIVSFVMKPLTA
+551 SAAVMKPITA
-564 GFNFVFEKLASLYSK
+564 GFNKSFTLLAAGYSK
-579 SLSLSLKHGVIT
+579 LLSLAMHNCFST
-591 LLISLTFAGSA
+591 LFISALFAGSA
-602 FFILPKIGVELLPPL
+602 VFVAPKIGVELLPSL
-617 AQGEFYLELEL
+617 SQGEFYLDVEL

-636 TDRAINKIAQQLQQ
+636 TDTTINQIAKKLQQ
-650 DERIK
+650 DTRVK

-660 TGRGSL
+660 TGQGSL
-666 MTSSADKGGEH
+666 MSSSADKGGEH
-677 QARLQIML
+677 QARLQVML
-685 HDSQDEKQ
+685 NSRDDEQQ
-693 VMADIRQYSQKIVGA
+693 VMDDIRLFTQRLIGA
-708 TTQLNHPELFTFSKP
+708 TTQMNQPELFTFSKP
-723 ISIELASYDLNLLST
+723 ISIELASYDLEQLSL
-738 YSKRLT
+738 YAKQLT
-744 TLMDQDEQF
+744 QFMEKSTVF
-753 VDVANSQRKG
+753 VDVANSQRQG
-763 QPELAIHFNQQKIAQ
+763 QPELAIHFNHQKIAQ
-778 LGLNAPDIA
+778 LGLNTADIA
-787 RLVAVKIGGNIASK
+787 RLVAVNVGGNIASK

-814 SDEKHRNSID
+814 SDKKQRDSVA
-824 DLRELVVNPNND
+824 DLKELVVNPNDN
-836 FPITLES
+836 FPITLDS
-843 ISNIVE
+843 ISDIVE

-870 IAMGDQNS
+870 ITSGDQKA
-878 ALAKAKELIT
+878 ALANAEQLIE
-888 QLKLPLTVIPTFGG
+888 QLKLPLNVVPSFGG

-908 QSFDSMLMA
+908 QSFKSMLLA
-917 LTLAVF
+917 LGLAIF

-948 AAVGSIYGLYIFGS
+948 AAVGSVYGLYFMGS
-962 NISVI
+962 TISVI

-977 IVVNNAIVLL
+977 IVVNNAIVLV

-992 LREQGLDKDSAI
+992 LRSQGLEKHAAI
-1004 KQAAKSRLRPIIMTT
+1004 VAAAKSRLRPIIMTT

-1030 LGVGEGSELRTPMAI
+1030 FGLGEGAELRTPMAI

-1060 VLPVLYQLFD
+1060 ILPVLYQVFD
-1070 HKKFTSLSSEDFER
+1070 RKRVIPDAQANTLTSES
-1084 TDVGGSDTK
+1084 
-1093 GNNVNKNSGISSLP
+1093 P
-1107 EPQNV
+1107 ETELQHV

>member
-1 MSIVDVA
+1 MSIVDIA

-32 LAVNLLPELT
+32 LSVNLLPELS
-42 YPTLTVRTNYT
+42 YPTLTVRTNYI
-53 GAAPAEIEQLLTK
+53 GAAPAEVEQLITK
-66 PIEEAVGV
+66 PVEEAVGV

-80 ISSVSKAG
+80 ITSVSKAG

-112 LDLIRLPLDVQKPL
+112 LDLIHLPLDVEKPL

-132 SLDPIIR
+132 ALDPIIR
-139 LGLQTS
+139 LGLQTA
-145 DNSVAGL
+145 DNSALSL

-176 KLGGGLEQEYQVVI
+176 KIGGGLEQEYQVII
-190 DQYKLAQL
+190 DQHKLAQL
-198 NLTSQQIINRINAEN
+198 NLSSQEIINRINAEN
-213 INVSAGK
+213 INISAGK

-235 FTNINQIGQLVVYR
+235 FTHIKQIGELVVYR
-249 ENEQIIT
+249 ENEQIVT

-264 DGYKERTDVTRINAV
+264 DGYKERTDVTRINAS

-290 DANTVQVAKVIN
+290 DANTVQVAKLIN
-302 NKLDAINKLL
+302 NKLAAIEKLL
-312 GDRYQLTVVYD
+312 GERYQLTVIYD
-323 QSTFITNAISDVKSA
+323 QSTFISNAISEVKSA

-344 LAMFILYLFLRSITP
+344 LAMVILFLFLRSIKP

-377 MYGNGISLNI
+377 MYANGISLNI

-414 KEQGLNVVEAAR
+414 KEKGLNVVEAAR

-443 LAVFVPLIFVEGV
+443 LAVFVPLIFVEGI

-491 SKESEQSDEV
+491 TQSIADDNQTSKPEQTR
-501 KADSDADKI
+501 
-510 SFKALGWT
+510 FKSLAWQQQ
-518 KKITFILV
+518 ITFILT
-526 LPLKVV
+526 LPLRASFV
-532 FIWLPVLITRFV
+532 WLPMLISRLV
-544 LLSFHGV
+544 LLGFHGV
-551 SKIVSFVMKPLTA
+551 SKVASLLMKPLTT
-564 GFNFVFEKLASLYSK
+564 GFNFAFDKLAALYRKLLVLTLKYSK
-579 SLSLSLKHGVIT
+579 IT
-591 LLISLTFAGSA
+591 LLVSLTFAGSA
-602 FFILPKIGVELLPPL
+602 AFILPKIGVELLPPL
-617 AQGEFYLELEL
+617 TQGEFYLDLEL
-628 APGTPLAV
+628 APGTPLAI
-636 TDRAINKIAQQLQQ
+636 TDATINQIAKELQQ
-650 DERIK
+650 DKRIK

-666 MTSSADKGGEH
+666 MTSNADKGGEH
-677 QARLQIML
+677 QARLQVIL
-685 HDSQDEKQ
+685 HDSQHESQ
-693 VMADIRQYSQKIVGA
+693 VMADIRQYTRKLVGA
-708 TTQLNHPELFTFSKP
+708 SSQLSQPELFTFSKP
-723 ISIELASYDLNLLST
+723 ISIELASYDLSLLT
-738 YSKRLT
+738 NYSKKLT
-744 TLMDQDEQF
+744 ALMEQDPQF
-753 VDVANSQRKG
+753 VDVANSQRQG

-814 SDEKHRNSID
+814 SDEKQRDSID
-824 DLRELVVNPNND
+824 DLRMLVVNPND
-836 FPITLES
+836 KFPITLDS
-843 ISNIVE
+843 ISNIEE
-849 TVGPAQIN
+849 TIGPAQIN

-870 IAMGDQNS
+870 IASGDQHS
-878 ALAKAKELIT
+878 AQAQASELIK
-888 QLKLPLTVIPTFGG
+888 QLKLPLTVIANFGG
-902 QSEEMQ
+902 QSEEIQ
-908 QSFDSMLMA
+908 QSFNSMLMA
-917 LTLAVF
+917 LSLAVF

-938 PLLILFSVPL
+938 PCLILFSVPL
-948 AAVGSIYGLYIFGS
+948 AGVGSIYGLYLFDS
-962 NISVI
+962 KISVI

-977 IVVNNAIVLL
+977 IVVNNAIVLI
-987 DRINQ
+987 DRANQ
-992 LREQGLDKDSAI
+992 LRLQGLAKTDAI
-1004 KQAAKSRLRPIIMTT
+1004 EQAAQSRLRPIIMTT
-1019 LTTALGLLPMA
+1019 LTTTLGLLPMA
-1030 LGVGEGSELRTPMAI
+1030 LGVGEGAELRTPMAI

-1070 HKKFTSLSSEDFER
+1070 HKKFASPPQKC
-1084 TDVGGSDTK
+1084 TDVTL
-1093 GNNVNKNSGISSLP
+1093 NSLP

>member
-32 LAVNLLPELT
+32 LAVNLLPDLS
-42 YPTLTVRTNYT
+42 YPTLTVRSNYT
-53 GAAPAEIEQLLTK
+53 GAAPAEIEQLITK

-112 LDLIRLPLDVQKPL
+112 LDLISLPLDVQKPL

-152 TQLRTFAEYDVKRQL
+152 TKLRTYAEYDVKRQL

-176 KLGGGLEQEYQVVI
+176 KLGGGLEQEYQVII
-190 DQYKLAQL
+190 DQHKLAQL
-198 NLTSQQIINRINAEN
+198 NLSSQEIINRINAEN
-213 INVSAGK
+213 INISAGK

-235 FTNINQIGQLVVYR
+235 FTDIRQIGELVVYR
-249 ENEQIIT
+249 ENGQIIT

-290 DANTVQVAKVIN
+290 DANTVQVAKLIN
-302 NKLDAINKLL
+302 NKLDAINKSL

-323 QSTFITNAISDVKSA
+323 QSTFISNAISEVKSA
-338 AIIGGL
+338 ALIGGL
-344 LAMFILYLFLRSITP
+344 LAMLILYLFLRSIIP

-414 KEQGLNVVEAAR
+414 KEQGLSAVEAAR

-466 TVAFALIASLVVALT
+466 TVAFALIASLIVALT

-491 SKESEQSDEV
+491 SQELDESEASSIAGNIAKNSTPINTAIDDG
-501 KADSDADKI
+501 KSG
-510 SFKALGWT
+510 FKALVWY
-518 KKITFILV
+518 KKITFILT
-526 LPLKVV
+526 LPLKLV
-532 FIWLPVLITRFV
+532 FIWLPMLITRIV
-544 LLSFHGV
+544 LLAFHGV
-551 SKIVSFVMKPLTA
+551 NKVASLVMKPLTA
-564 GFNFVFEKLASLYSK
+564 GFNFIFDKFASFYSK
-579 SLSLSLKHGVIT
+579 SLTFALKHGVAT
-591 LLISLTFAGSA
+591 LLISLTFAASA
-602 FFILPKIGVELLPPL
+602 LFILPKIGVELLPPL

-636 TDRAINKIAQQLQQ
+636 TDRTINKIAQQLQQ
-650 DERIK
+650 DKRIK

-666 MTSSADKGGEH
+666 MTSNADKGGEH

-685 HDSQDEKQ
+685 HDSQNEAQ
-693 VMADIRQYSQKIVGA
+693 VMADIRQYTQKLVGA
-708 TTQLNHPELFTFSKP
+708 TTQLNQPELFTFSKP
-723 ISIELASYDLNLLST
+723 ISIELASYDLDLLSS

-744 TLMDQDEQF
+744 KLMQQDPQF
-753 VDVANSQRKG
+753 VDVANSQRQG
-763 QPELAIHFNQQKIAQ
+763 QPELAIHFNQKKIAQ
-778 LGLNAPDIA
+778 LGLNSPDIA

-814 SDEKHRNSID
+814 SDKKQRDSIG
-824 DLRELVVNPNND
+824 DLRELVVNPNDD

-878 ALAKAKELIT
+878 ALARANELIKK
-888 QLKLPLTVIPTFGG
+888 LKLPLTVIPTFGG

-908 QSFDSMLMA
+908 QSFTSMLMA

-948 AAVGSIYGLYIFGS
+948 AAVGSIYGLYFFGS

-967 VFIGLIMLAG
+967 VFTGLIMLAG

-992 LREQGLDKDSAI
+992 LREQGLDKISSI
-1004 KQAAKSRLRPIIMTT
+1004 KQAAESRLRPIIMTT

-1030 LGVGEGSELRTPMAI
+1030 LGMGEGSELRTPMAI
-1045 TVISGLLCSTLLTLI
+1045 TVISGLLCSTLLTLV

-1070 HKKFTSLSSEDFER
+1070 NKKFAEGVET
-1084 TDVGGSDTK
+1084 VA
-1093 GNNVNKNSGISSLP
+1093 GNNAPGINPLV

>member
-1 MSIVDVA
+1 MSLVDTA

-18 TFAVMLF
+18 TFAVILF

-32 LAVNLLPELT
+32 LAVNLLPELS

-53 GAAPAEIEQLLTK
+53 GAAPGEIEQLITK

-80 ISSVSKAG
+80 ISSISKAG

-96 EWDVAM
+96 EWQTAM

-112 LDLIRLPLDVQKPL
+112 IDLIILPLDVEKPL

-139 LGLQTS
+139 LGLQSS
-145 DNSVAGL
+145 DNSIASL
-152 TQLRTFAEYDVKRQL
+152 TKLRTFAEYDIKRQL

-176 KLGGGLEQEYQVVI
+176 KLGGGLEQEYQVII
-190 DQYKLAQL
+190 DQHKLAQL
-198 NLTSQQIINRINAEN
+198 NLTSQQIISRINAEN
-213 INVSAGK
+213 INISAGK
-220 LIEGNTQYLVRTLNQ
+220 LIDGNTQYLVRTLNQ
-235 FTNINQIGQLVVYR
+235 FTNISQIGELVIYR
-249 ENEQIIT
+249 ENDKIIY
-256 LNDIATIV
+256 LNDIAKVV
-264 DGYKERTDVTRINAV
+264 DGYKERTDITRINAG

-290 DANTVQVAKVIN
+290 DANTVQVAKLVN
-302 NKLDAINKLL
+302 DKLAAIQKAT
-312 GDRYQLTVVYD
+312 GDNYQLTVVYD
-323 QSTFITNAISDVKSA
+323 QSTFISNAISEVKSA

-344 LAMFILYLFLRSITP
+344 LAMLVLYLFLRSIVP

-377 MYGNGISLNI
+377 MYGNDISLNI

-409 NIARY
+409 NISRY
-414 KEQGLNVVEAAR
+414 KEQGLSVVEAAR

-443 LAVFVPLIFVEGV
+443 LAVFVPLIFIEGV

-481 LIPMLASRQA
+481 LIPMLASREVKQA
-491 SKESEQSDEV
+491 EQENEDTSSKEQTPFKQLPVTKKLSWLI
-501 KADSDADKI
+501 ALPFKI
-510 SFKALGWT
+510 IFIYLPMLVIRLLLLAFHGISKALSFVT
-518 KKITFILV
+518 K
-526 LPLKVV
+526 PLSSS
-532 FIWLPVLITRFV
+532 FNYLFD
-544 LLSFHGV
+544 LLSAFYQ
-551 SKIVSFVMKPLTA
+551 
-564 GFNFVFEKLASLYSK
+564 KL
-579 SLSLSLKHGVIT
+579 LSLALNHSIKT
-591 LLISLTFAGSA
+591 LFISLLFAGSA
-602 FFILPKIGVELLPPL
+602 TLIYPKIGVELLPPL
-617 AQGEFYLELEL
+617 SQGEFYFDLEL
-628 APGTPLAV
+628 APGTPLAK
-636 TDRAINKIAQQLQQ
+636 TDQAINLIAKKLQS
-650 DERIK
+650 DKRVK

-677 QARLQIML
+677 QARLQVML
-685 HDSQDEKQ
+685 HSSTDENA
-693 VMADIRQYSQKIVGA
+693 VMDDIRQYARNIIGA
-708 TTQLNHPELFTFSKP
+708 TTSLNRPELFTFSKP
-723 ISIELASYDLNLLST
+723 ISIELAGYDLDELKK
-738 YSKRLT
+738 YSKQLT
-744 TLMDQDEQF
+744 QLMDESSEF

-763 QPELAIHFNQQKIAQ
+763 QPELAIHFNNKKIAQ
-778 LGLNAPDIA
+778 LGLNTPDIA
-787 RLVAVKIGGNIASK
+787 RLLAVKIGGNVASK

-814 SDEKHRNSID
+814 SDIKARDSIT
-824 DLRELVVNPNND
+824 DLQELVVNPGSSH
-836 FPITLES
+836 PITLAS
-843 ISNIVE
+843 ISDIVE

-870 IAMGDQNS
+870 IAIGDQNS
-878 ALAKAKELIT
+878 AVINAAKLID
-888 QLKLPLTVIPTFGG
+888 QLKLPFSVVATFGG

-908 QSFDSMLMA
+908 QSFDSMIMA
-917 LTLAVF
+917 LTLAIF
-923 LVYLVMASQFESLLQ
+923 LVYLVMASQFESLLH

-948 AAVGSIYGLYIFGS
+948 AAVGSVYGLFITGT

-977 IVVNNAIVLL
+977 IVVNNAIVLV

-992 LREQGLDKDSAI
+992 LRAQGCDKNSAI
-1004 KQAAKSRLRPIIMTT
+1004 EQAAISRLRPIIMTT
-1019 LTTALGLLPMA
+1019 LTTILGLAPMA
-1030 LGVGEGSELRTPMAI
+1030 IGLGEGAELRAPMAI
-1045 TVISGLLCSTLLTLI
+1045 TVISGLLCSTFLTLI
-1060 VLPVLYQLFD
+1060 VLPVLYRLFD
-1070 HKKFTSLSSEDFER
+1070 YKKFER
-1084 TDVGGSDTK
+1084 TEVNESASTQTK
-1093 GNNVNKNSGISSLP
+1093 ENNDLAEATRV
-1107 EPQNV
+1107 

>member
-1 MSIVDVA
+1 MNIVDVA

-32 LAVNLLPELT
+32 LAVNLLPELS
-42 YPTLTVRTNYT
+42 YPTLTVRTNYI
-53 GAAPAEIEQLLTK
+53 GAAPAEIEQLITK
-66 PIEEAVGV
+66 PVEEAVGV

-190 DQYKLAQL
+190 DQHKLAQL
-198 NLTSQQIINRINAEN
+198 NLSSQEIINRINAEN

-235 FTNINQIGQLVVYR
+235 FTNIKQIGELVVYR
-249 ENEQIIT
+249 ENDQIIT

-264 DGYKERTDVTRINAV
+264 DGYKERTDVTRINAA

-290 DANTVQVAKVIN
+290 DANTVQVANLIN
-302 NKLDAINKLL
+302 NKLDSINKLL
-312 GDRYQLTVVYD
+312 GERYQLTVVYD
-323 QSTFITNAISDVKSA
+323 QSTFITNAISEVKSA
-338 AIIGGL
+338 AIVGGL
-344 LAMFILYLFLRSITP
+344 LAMLILYLFLRSITP

-414 KEQGLNVVEAAR
+414 KEQGLSVVEAAR

-466 TVAFALIASLVVALT
+466 TVAFALIASLAVALT

-491 SKESEQSDEV
+491 SKAVEEAAKESGQ
-501 KADSDADKI
+501 DKV
-510 SFKALGWT
+510 SFKSLVWY
-518 KKITFILV
+518 KKVTFILT
-526 LPLKVV
+526 LPLKLV
-532 FIWLPVLITRFV
+532 FIWLPMLIMRIV
-544 LLSFHGV
+544 LLSFHGI
-551 SKIVSFVMKPLTA
+551 SKVASLIMKPITA
-564 GFNFVFEKLASLYSK
+564 GFNYIFEQLASLYTK
-579 SLSLSLKHGVIT
+579 LLSVALKHGVIT
-591 LLISLTFAGSA
+591 LLFSLIFAGSA

-636 TDRAINKIAQQLQQ
+636 TDSTINKIAKQLAT
-650 DERIK
+650 DKRIK

-666 MTSSADKGGEH
+666 MTSNADKGGEH

-685 HDSQDEKQ
+685 HDSEDEAQ
-693 VMADIRQYSQKIVGA
+693 VMADIRQLTQRLVGA

-723 ISIELASYDLNLLST
+723 ISIELASYDLDLLTT
-738 YSKRLT
+738 YSKKLT
-744 TLMDQDEQF
+744 ILMEQDSQF

-763 QPELAIHFNQQKIAQ
+763 QPELAIHFNQKKIAQ
-778 LGLNAPDIA
+778 LGLNTPDIA

-814 SDEKHRNSID
+814 SDEKQRDSID
-824 DLRELVVNPNND
+824 DLKELVVNPNDD
-836 FPITLES
+836 FPITLAS

-878 ALAKAKELIT
+878 ALVQAQELIK
-888 QLKLPLTVIPTFGG
+888 QLKLPLTVVPTFGG
-902 QSEEMQ
+902 QSEEME
-908 QSFDSMLMA
+908 QSFNSMLMA

-992 LREQGLDKDSAI
+992 LREKGLNKDSAI
-1004 KQAAKSRLRPIIMTT
+1004 KQAAQSRLRPIIMTT

-1030 LGVGEGSELRTPMAI
+1030 LGVGEGAELRTPMAI
-1045 TVISGLLCSTLLTLI
+1045 TVICGLICSTLLTLI
-1060 VLPVLYQLFD
+1060 VLPVLYRLFD
-1070 HKKFTSLSSEDFER
+1070 HKEFDQVSEQQ
-1084 TDVGGSDTK
+1084 SDDSEI
-1093 GNNVNKNSGISSLP
+1093 NSML

>member
-32 LAVNLLPELT
+32 LAVNLLPELS

-53 GAAPAEIEQLLTK
+53 GAAPAEVEQLITK
-66 PIEEAVGV
+66 SIEEAVGV

-145 DNSVAGL
+145 DNSIAGL

-176 KLGGGLEQEYQVVI
+176 KLGGGLEQEYQVII
-190 DQYKLAQL
+190 DQHKLAQL
-198 NLTSQQIINRINAEN
+198 NLSSQDIINRINAEN
-213 INVSAGK
+213 INISAGK

-235 FTNINQIGQLVVYR
+235 FTDISQIGELVVYR
-249 ENEQIIT
+249 ENEQIVT

-290 DANTVQVAKVIN
+290 DANTVQVAKLIN

-323 QSTFITNAISDVKSA
+323 QSTFISNAISEVKSA

-344 LAMFILYLFLRSITP
+344 LAMIILYLFLRSIVP

-414 KEQGLNVVEAAR
+414 KEQGLSAVEAAR

-466 TVAFALIASLVVALT
+466 TVAFALVASLVVALT

-491 SKESEQSDEV
+491 SQTSAEIE
-501 KADSDADKI
+501 ADSNGKDTVNKTN
-510 SFKALGWT
+510 FKELVWT
-518 KKITFILV
+518 KKLTYILT

-532 FIWLPVLITRFV
+532 FIWLPMLITRIV
-544 LLSFHGV
+544 LLAFHGV
-551 SKIVSFVMKPLTA
+551 SKIASFVMKPLTA
-564 GFNFVFEKLASLYSK
+564 GFNFIFDKFASLYTK
-579 SLSLSLKHGVIT
+579 LLSLSLKHGITT

-636 TDRAINKIAQQLQQ
+636 TDRTINQIAEKLQQ
-650 DERIK
+650 DKRIK

-666 MTSSADKGGEH
+666 MTSNADKGGEH
-677 QARLQIML
+677 QARLQIRL

-693 VMADIRQYSQKIVGA
+693 VMADIRQYTQKLVGA
-708 TTQLNHPELFTFSKP
+708 TTQLNQPELFTFSKP
-723 ISIELASYDLNLLST
+723 ISIELASYELNLLST
-738 YSKRLT
+738 YSKELT
-744 TLMDQDEQF
+744 KLMEQDAQF
-753 VDVANSQRKG
+753 VDVANSQRQG
-763 QPELAIHFNQQKIAQ
+763 QPELAIYFNQKKIAH

-814 SDEKHRNSID
+814 SDEKQRDSID
-824 DLRELVVNPNND
+824 DLRELVVNPND
-836 FPITLES
+836 EFPITLES

-878 ALAKAKELIT
+878 ALAKAKELIS
-888 QLKLPLTVIPTFGG
+888 QLKLPLTVVPTFGG

-908 QSFDSMLMA
+908 QSFTSMMMA
-917 LTLAVF
+917 LILAVF

-948 AAVGSIYGLYIFGS
+948 ACVGSIYGLYIFGS

-992 LREQGLDKDSAI
+992 LREQGLDKISSI
-1004 KQAAKSRLRPIIMTT
+1004 KQAAQSRLRPIIMTT

-1030 LGVGEGSELRTPMAI
+1030 LGVGEGAELRTPMAI
-1045 TVISGLLCSTLLTLI
+1045 TVISGLVCSTLLTLV

-1070 HKKFTSLSSEDFER
+1070 HKKFASQTEKD
-1084 TDVGGSDTK
+1084 GGETE
-1093 GNNVNKNSGISSLP
+1093 ISPML

>member
-8 IKRPVTVWMF
+8 IKRPVTIWMF

-32 LAVNLLPELT
+32 LAVNLLPELS

-53 GAAPAEIEQLLTK
+53 GAAPAEIEQLITK

-112 LDLIRLPLDVQKPL
+112 LDLIRLPLDVEKPL

-190 DQYKLAQL
+190 DQHKLAQL
-198 NLTSQQIINRINAEN
+198 NLNSQEIINRINAEN
-213 INVSAGK
+213 INISAGK

-235 FTNINQIGQLVVYR
+235 FTHINQIGELVVYR

-264 DGYKERTDVTRINAV
+264 DGYKDRTDVTRINAV

-290 DANTVQVAKVIN
+290 DANTVQVAHLIN
-302 NKLDAINKLL
+302 NKLDDINKIL
-312 GDRYQLTVVYD
+312 GERYQLTVVYD
-323 QSTFITNAISDVKSA
+323 QSTFITNAISEVKSA

-377 MYGNGISLNI
+377 MYANGISLNI

-414 KEQGLNVVEAAR
+414 KEQGMNVVEAAR

-461 ADQAM
+461 SDQAM

-481 LIPMLASRQA
+481 LIPMLASRQSA
-491 SKESEQSDEV
+491 EG
-501 KADSDADKI
+501 I
-510 SFKALGWT
+510 SQTKQENTPFKALVWT

-526 LPLKVV
+526 LPLKAI
-532 FIWLPVLITRFV
+532 FIWLPMLITRIV
-544 LLSFHGV
+544 LLSFHGI
-551 SKIVSFVMKPLTA
+551 SKVASFVMKPLTA
-564 GFNFVFEKLASLYSK
+564 GFNYVFEQLASLYSK
-579 SLSLSLKHGVIT
+579 SLSFSLKHSIST
-591 LLISLTFAGSA
+591 LLIALTFAGSA

-650 DERIK
+650 DDRIK

-693 VMADIRQYSQKIVGA
+693 VMTDIRQYSQKIVGG

-744 TLMDQDEQF
+744 ILMDQDAQF

-778 LGLNAPDIA
+778 LGLNSPDIA

-814 SDEKHRNSID
+814 SDEQHRNSID
-824 DLRELVVNPNND
+824 DLRELVVNPNDD

-888 QLKLPLTVIPTFGG
+888 QMKLPLTVIPTFGG
-902 QSEEMQ
+902 QSEEME
-908 QSFDSMLMA
+908 QSFNSMLMA
-917 LTLAVF
+917 LTLAIF

-948 AAVGSIYGLYIFGS
+948 AAVGSIYGLYLFGS

-992 LREQGLDKDSAI
+992 LREQGVDKDTAI

-1030 LGVGEGSELRTPMAI
+1030 LGMGEGSELRTPMAI

-1070 HKKFTSLSSEDFER
+1070 HKTFSSLSAEDDEFE
-1084 TDVGGSDTK
+1084 
-1093 GNNVNKNSGISSLP
+1093 GNNVNRATGISPLP

>member
-1 MSIVDVA
+1 MNIVDIA

-32 LAVNLLPELT
+32 LAVNLLPELS
-42 YPTLTVRTNYT
+42 YPTLTVRTNYV
-53 GAAPAEIEQLLTK
+53 GAAPAEIEQLITK

-80 ISSVSKAG
+80 ISSISKAG

-112 LDLIRLPLDVQKPL
+112 LDLIRLPLDVKKPL

-145 DNSVAGL
+145 DNSILGL
-152 TQLRTFAEYDVKRQL
+152 TKLRTFAEYDVKRQL

-190 DQYKLAQL
+190 EQHKLAQL
-198 NLTSQQIINRINAEN
+198 NLNSQAIINRINAEN

-220 LIEGNTQYLVRTLNQ
+220 LIDGNTQYLVRTLNQ
-235 FTNINQIGQLVVYR
+235 FSDISDIGDLVVYR
-249 ENEQIIT
+249 ENEQVVK
-256 LNDIATIV
+256 LNDIATIL
-264 DGYKERTDVTRINAV
+264 DGYKERTDVTRINAK

-290 DANTVQVAKVIN
+290 DANTVKVAGLIKK
-302 NKLDAINKLL
+302 KLAAINKLL
-312 GDRYQLTVVYD
+312 GERYQLTVVYD
-323 QSTFITNAISDVKSA
+323 QSTFISNAISEVKSA
-338 AIIGGL
+338 AIIGGI
-344 LAMFILYLFLRSITP
+344 LAMFILFLFLRSIKP

-364 LSIPVSVIATFNM
+364 LSIPISVIATFNM
-377 MYGNGISLNI
+377 MYANDISLNI

-414 KEQGLNVVEAAR
+414 KEQGLSVIDAAS

-466 TVAFALIASLVVALT
+466 TVAFALIASLFVALT

-491 SKESEQSDEV
+491 NSASISTSKETKQV
-501 KADSDADKI
+501 KI
-510 SFKALGWT
+510 SVKQLTWY
-518 KKITFILV
+518 KKVAYLLLLPIKMLFIL
-526 LPLKVV
+526 LPLS
-532 FIWLPVLITRFV
+532 LLRLLLLI
-544 LLSFHGV
+544 FHGLAKL
-551 SKIVSFVMKPLTA
+551 SAAVMKPITA
-564 GFNFVFEKLASLYSK
+564 GFNKLFALLAAGYSK
-579 SLSLSLKHGVIT
+579 LLSLAMHNCLST
-591 LLISLTFAGSA
+591 LFICAMFAGSA
-602 FFILPKIGVELLPPL
+602 MFVVPKIGVELLPSL
-617 AQGEFYLELEL
+617 SQGEFYLDVEL
-628 APGTPLAV
+628 APGTPLAI
-636 TDRAINKIAQQLQQ
+636 TDTTINQIAKKLQQ
-650 DERIK
+650 DTRVK

-660 TGRGSL
+660 TGQGSL
-666 MTSSADKGGEH
+666 MSSSADKGGEH
-677 QARLQIML
+677 QARLQVML
-685 HDSQDEKQ
+685 NSRDDEQQ
-693 VMADIRQYSQKIVGA
+693 VMDDIRLFAQRLIGA
-708 TTQLNHPELFTFSKP
+708 TTQINKPELFTFSKP
-723 ISIELASYDLNLLST
+723 ISIELASYDLEQLSI
-738 YSKRLT
+738 YAKQLT
-744 TLMDQDEQF
+744 QLMEKSTVF
-753 VDVANSQRKG
+753 VDVANSQRQG
-763 QPELAIHFNQQKIAQ
+763 QPELAIHFNHQKIAQ
-778 LGLNAPDIA
+778 LGLNTADIA
-787 RLVAVKIGGNIASK
+787 RLVAVNVGGNIASK

-814 SDEKHRNSID
+814 SDKKQRDSVA
-824 DLRELVVNPNND
+824 DLKELVVNPNDN
-836 FPITLES
+836 FPITLDS
-843 ISNIVE
+843 ISDIVE

-870 IAMGDQNS
+870 ITSGDQKA
-878 ALAKAKELIT
+878 ALANAEQLIE
-888 QLKLPLTVIPTFGG
+888 QLKLPLNVVPSFGG
-902 QSEEMQ
+902 QSEEIQ
-908 QSFDSMLMA
+908 QSFKSMLLA
-917 LTLAVF
+917 LGLAIF

-948 AAVGSIYGLYIFGS
+948 AAVGSVYGLYFMGS
-962 NISVI
+962 TISVI

-977 IVVNNAIVLL
+977 IVVNNAIVLV

-992 LREQGLDKDSAI
+992 LRSQGLNKQVAI
-1004 KQAAKSRLRPIIMTT
+1004 VEAAKSRLRPIIMTT

-1030 LGVGEGSELRTPMAI
+1030 FGLGEGAELRTPMAI

-1060 VLPVLYQLFD
+1060 ILPVLYQVFD
-1070 HKKFTSLSSEDFER
+1070 RKKVIPDVQANTLSSE
-1084 TDVGGSDTK
+1084 S
-1093 GNNVNKNSGISSLP
+1093 P
-1107 EPQNV
+1107 ETELQHV

>member
-32 LAVNLLPELT
+32 LAVNLLPELS
-42 YPTLTVRTNYT
+42 YPTLTVRTNYI
-53 GAAPAEIEQLLTK
+53 GAAPAEVEQLITK
-66 PIEEAVGV
+66 PVEEAVGV

-112 LDLIRLPLDVQKPL
+112 LDLIRLPLDVEKPL

-145 DNSVAGL
+145 DNSARSL

-190 DQYKLAQL
+190 DQHKLAQL
-198 NLTSQQIINRINAEN
+198 NLSSQEIIHRINAEN
-213 INVSAGK
+213 VNISAGK

-235 FTNINQIGQLVVYR
+235 FTNINQIGELVVYR
-249 ENEQIIT
+249 ENEKTVT

-264 DGYKERTDVTRINAV
+264 DGYKERTDVTRINAS

-290 DANTVQVAKVIN
+290 DANTVQVAKLIN
-302 NKLDAINKLL
+302 NKIDAINKLL

-323 QSTFITNAISDVKSA
+323 QSTFISNAISEVKSA

-344 LAMFILYLFLRSITP
+344 LAMVILFLFLRSIKP

-377 MYGNGISLNI
+377 MYSNGISLNI

-491 SKESEQSDEV
+491 AKTIDDVSEAEKV
-501 KADSDADKI
+501 
-510 SFKALGWT
+510 SFKKIAWT
-518 KKITFILV
+518 KKVSFILLLPFKV
-526 LPLKVV
+526 LFV
-532 FIWLPVLITRFV
+532 WLPMLISRIV
-544 LLSFHGV
+544 LLGFHGV
-551 SKIVSFVMKPLTA
+551 SKVASLLMKPLTA
-564 GFNFVFEKLASLYSK
+564 GFNFAFDQLAALYSK
-579 SLSLSLKHGVIT
+579 LLSLALKNAVIT
-591 LLISLTFAGSA
+591 LFISLTFAGSA
-602 FFILPKIGVELLPPL
+602 AFILPKIGVELLPPL
-617 AQGEFYLELEL
+617 AQGEFYLDLEL

-636 TDRAINKIAQQLQQ
+636 TDKTINQIAEKLQQ
-650 DERIK
+650 DKRIK

-666 MTSSADKGGEH
+666 MTSNADKGGEH
-677 QARLQIML
+677 QARLQVML
-685 HDSQDEKQ
+685 HDSQDESQ
-693 VMADIRQYSQKIVGA
+693 VMADIRQYTRKLVGA
-708 TTQLNHPELFTFSKP
+708 TTQLNQPELFTFSKP
-723 ISIELASYDLNLLST
+723 ISIELASYDLNLLAT
-738 YSKRLT
+738 YSNKLT
-744 TLMDQDEQF
+744 AMMEQDKQF
-753 VDVANSQRKG
+753 ADVANSQRQG
-763 QPELAIHFNQQKIAQ
+763 QPELAIHFNQQKIAK
-778 LGLNAPDIA
+778 LGLNSPDIA

-814 SDEKHRNSID
+814 SDEKQRNSID
-824 DLRELVVNPNND
+824 DLRMLVVNPND
-836 FPITLES
+836 KFPITLDS
-843 ISNIVE
+843 ISDIVE

-857 RINQQRVAVISAN
+857 RINQQRVAVVSAN
-870 IAMGDQNS
+870 IAIGDQNS
-878 ALAKAKELIT
+878 ALAQANELIK
-888 QLKLPLTVIPTFGG
+888 QLKLPLSVVPSFGG

-908 QSFDSMLMA
+908 QSFNSMLMA

-938 PLLILFSVPL
+938 PLLILFSIPL
-948 AAVGSIYGLYIFGS
+948 AGVGSIYGLYLFGS

-992 LREQGLDKDSAI
+992 LRTQGLTKNDAI
-1004 KQAAKSRLRPIIMTT
+1004 KQAAQSRLRPIIMTT

-1030 LGVGEGSELRTPMAI
+1030 LGVGEGAELRTPMAI

-1060 VLPVLYQLFD
+1060 VLPVLYLLFD
-1070 HKKFTSLSSEDFER
+1070 HKKFAQLSEDKS
-1084 TDVGGSDTK
+1084 VAA
-1093 GNNVNKNSGISSLP
+1093 ISSSP

>member
-8 IKRPVTVWMF
+8 IKRPVTIWMF

-32 LAVNLLPELT
+32 LAVNLLPELS

-53 GAAPAEIEQLLTK
+53 GAAPAEVEQLITK

-152 TQLRTFAEYDVKRQL
+152 TKLRTFAEYDVKRQL

-176 KLGGGLEQEYQVVI
+176 KLGGGLEQEYQVII
-190 DQYKLAQL
+190 DQHKLAQL
-198 NLTSQQIINRINAEN
+198 NLSSQEIINRINAEN
-213 INVSAGK
+213 INISAGK

-235 FTNINQIGQLVVYR
+235 FTHINQIGELVVYR

-264 DGYKERTDVTRINAV
+264 DGYKERTDVTRINAT

-290 DANTVQVAKVIN
+290 DANTVQVANLIN
-302 NKLDAINKLL
+302 NRLAAINKLL
-312 GDRYQLTVVYD
+312 GERYKLTVVYD
-323 QSTFITNAISDVKSA
+323 QSTFITNAISEVKSA
-338 AIIGGL
+338 AIVGGL
-344 LAMFILYLFLRSITP
+344 LAMVILYLFLRSITP

-414 KEQGLNVVEAAR
+414 KEQGLSVVEAAR

-466 TVAFALIASLVVALT
+466 TVAFALVASLVVALT
-481 LIPMLASRQA
+481 LIPMLASRERAQVLEEDNNEENKQNN
-491 SKESEQSDEV
+491 SVEKN
-501 KADSDADKI
+501 
-510 SFKALGWT
+510 SFKALVWT
-518 KKITFILV
+518 KKLSFILS
-526 LPLKVV
+526 LPLRIV
-532 FIWLPVLITRFV
+532 FIWLPMLITRIV
-544 LLSFHGV
+544 LLTFHGMN
-551 SKIVSFVMKPLTA
+551 KIASFVMKPLTA
-564 GFNFVFEKLASLYSK
+564 GFNYIFEQLASIYNRL
-579 SLSLSLKHGVIT
+579 LSLALKYGVVT
-591 LLISLTFAGSA
+591 LLFSLTFAGSA

-636 TDRAINKIAQQLQQ
+636 TDSTINKVAEKLST
-650 DERIK
+650 DKRVK

-660 TGRGSL
+660 TGQGSL
-666 MTSSADKGGEH
+666 MTSNADKGGEH

-685 HDSQDEKQ
+685 HDSQQEKQ
-693 VMADIRQYSQKIVGA
+693 VMADIRQYTQKLVGA
-708 TTQLNHPELFTFSKP
+708 TTQLNQPELFTFSKP
-723 ISIELASYDLNLLST
+723 ISIELASYDLDLLTT
-738 YSKRLT
+738 YSKQLT
-744 TLMDQDEQF
+744 QLMEQDAQF

-787 RLVAVKIGGNIASK
+787 RLVAVKVGGNIASK

-814 SDEKHRNSID
+814 SDEKQRDSID
-824 DLRELVVNPNND
+824 DLKELVVNPNDD
-836 FPITLES
+836 FPITLAS

-849 TVGPAQIN
+849 MVGPAQIN

-870 IAMGDQNS
+870 IAMGDQNT
-878 ALAKAKELIT
+878 ALTKANELIS
-888 QLKLPLTVIPTFGG
+888 QLKLPLTVMPTFGG

-908 QSFDSMLMA
+908 QSFNSMLMA

-948 AAVGSIYGLYIFGS
+948 AGVGSIYGLYLFGS

-992 LREQGLDKDSAI
+992 LREQGLNKDSAI
-1004 KQAAKSRLRPIIMTT
+1004 KQAAQSRLRPIIMTT

-1030 LGVGEGSELRTPMAI
+1030 MGVGEGAELRTPMAI
-1045 TVISGLLCSTLLTLI
+1045 TVISGLLCSTLLTLV

-1070 HKKFTSLSSEDFER
+1070 HKHFSAKITE
-1084 TDVGGSDTK
+1084 
-1093 GNNVNKNSGISSLP
+1093 NSKPLEMNSTL
-1107 EPQNV
+1107 ETQNV

>member
-32 LAVNLLPELT
+32 LAVNLLPDLS

-53 GAAPAEIEQLLTK
+53 GAAPAEIEQLITK

-112 LDLIRLPLDVQKPL
+112 LDLISLPLDVQKPL

-152 TQLRTFAEYDVKRQL
+152 TKLRTYAEYDVKRQL

-176 KLGGGLEQEYQVVI
+176 KLGGGLEQEYQVII
-190 DQYKLAQL
+190 DQHKLAQL
-198 NLTSQQIINRINAEN
+198 NLSSQEIINRINAEN
-213 INVSAGK
+213 INISAGK

-235 FTNINQIGQLVVYR
+235 FTDIRQIGELVVYR
-249 ENEQIIT
+249 ENGQIIT

-290 DANTVQVAKVIN
+290 DANTVQVAKLIN
-302 NKLDAINKLL
+302 NKLDAINKSL

-323 QSTFITNAISDVKSA
+323 QSTFISNAISEVKSA
-338 AIIGGL
+338 ALIGGL
-344 LAMFILYLFLRSITP
+344 LAMLILYLFLRSIIP

-414 KEQGLNVVEAAR
+414 KEQGLSAVEAAR

-466 TVAFALIASLVVALT
+466 TVAFALIASLIVALT

-491 SKESEQSDEV
+491 SQEREESETSSNAGSNAKNSTTNNAAVD
-501 KADSDADKI
+501 DSKT
-510 SFKALGWT
+510 SFKALVWY
-518 KKITFILV
+518 KKITFILT
-526 LPLKVV
+526 LPLKLV
-532 FIWLPVLITRFV
+532 FIWLPMLITRIV
-544 LLSFHGV
+544 LLAFHGV
-551 SKIVSFVMKPLTA
+551 NKVASFVMKPLTA
-564 GFNFVFEKLASLYSK
+564 GFNFIFDKFASLYSK
-579 SLSLSLKHGVIT
+579 SLTFALKHGVAT

-636 TDRAINKIAQQLQQ
+636 TDRTINKIAKQLQQ
-650 DERIK
+650 DKRIK

-666 MTSSADKGGEH
+666 MTSNADKGGEH

-685 HDSQDEKQ
+685 HDSQNEAQ
-693 VMADIRQYSQKIVGA
+693 VMADIRQYTQKLVGA
-708 TTQLNHPELFTFSKP
+708 TTQLNQPELFTFSKP
-723 ISIELASYDLNLLST
+723 ISIELASYDLDLLSS

-744 TLMDQDEQF
+744 QLMQQDPQF
-753 VDVANSQRKG
+753 VDVANSQRQG
-763 QPELAIHFNQQKIAQ
+763 QPELAIHFNQKKIAQ
-778 LGLNAPDIA
+778 LGLNSPDIA

-814 SDEKHRNSID
+814 SDKKQRDSIG
-824 DLRELVVNPNND
+824 DLRELVVNPNDD

-878 ALAKAKELIT
+878 ALARANELIK

-908 QSFDSMLMA
+908 QSFTSMLMA

-948 AAVGSIYGLYIFGS
+948 AAVGSIYGLYFFGS

-992 LREQGLDKDSAI
+992 LREQGLDKISSI
-1004 KQAAKSRLRPIIMTT
+1004 KQAAESRLRPIIMTT

-1030 LGVGEGSELRTPMAI
+1030 LGMGEGSELRTPMAI
-1045 TVISGLLCSTLLTLI
+1045 TVISGLLCSTLLTLV

-1070 HKKFTSLSSEDFER
+1070 NKKFAEGVET
-1084 TDVGGSDTK
+1084 VA
-1093 GNNVNKNSGISSLP
+1093 GNNAPGINPLV

>member
-1 MSIVDVA
+1 MSLVDTA

-18 TFAVMLF
+18 TFAVILF

-53 GAAPAEIEQLLTK
+53 GAAPGEIEQLLTK

-80 ISSVSKAG
+80 ISSISKAG

-96 EWDVAM
+96 EWQTPM

-112 LDLIRLPLDVQKPL
+112 LDLITLPLDVEKPL

-139 LGLQTS
+139 LGFQSKDTS
-145 DNSVAGL
+145 VLGL
-152 TQLRTFAEYDVKRQL
+152 TKLRTYGEYDIKRQL

-176 KLGGGLEQEYQVVI
+176 KLGGGLEQEYQVII
-190 DQYKLAQL
+190 DQHKLAQL

-213 INVSAGK
+213 INISAGK
-220 LIEGNTQYLVRTLNQ
+220 LIDGNTQYLVRTLNQ
-235 FTNINQIGQLVVYR
+235 FTDISQIGQLVVYR
-249 ENEQIIT
+249 ENDKIIY
-256 LNDIATIV
+256 LNDIASIV
-264 DGYKERTDVTRINAV
+264 DGYKERTDVTRINSG

-290 DANTVQVAKVIN
+290 DANTVQVAKLIN
-302 NKLDAINKLL
+302 DKLASIGEKS
-312 GDRYQLTVVYD
+312 GDKYQLTVVYD
-323 QSTFITNAISDVKSA
+323 QSTFISNAISEVKSA

-344 LAMFILYLFLRSITP
+344 LAMLVLFLFLRAIVP

-377 MYGNGISLNI
+377 MYGNDISLNI

-409 NIARY
+409 NISRY

-426 KGTKEVSGAII
+426 KGTKEVSGAIV

-443 LAVFVPLIFVEGV
+443 LAVFVPLIFIEGV

-466 TVAFALIASLVVALT
+466 TVAFALIASLAVALT
-481 LIPMLASRQA
+481 LIPMLASRQINPP
-491 SKESEQSDEV
+491 KQD
-501 KADSDADKI
+501 DSINNKDSL
-510 SFKALGWT
+510 SFKQLSLVQKTAWLLALP
-518 KKITFILV
+518 F
-526 LPLKVV
+526 KVV
-532 FIWLPVLITRFV
+532 FIYLPMLIIR
-544 LLSFHGV
+544 LILIIFHGV
-551 SKIVSFVMKPLTA
+551 KKVLAFVMQPITT
-564 GFNFVFEKLASLYSK
+564 GFNKLFDLLALGYQK
-579 SLSLSLKHGVIT
+579 LLNLALNHGIKT
-591 LLISLTFAGSA
+591 LLISLIFAASA
-602 FFILPKIGVELLPPL
+602 SLILPKIGVELLPPL
-617 AQGEFYLELEL
+617 SQGEFYFDVEL
-628 APGTPLAV
+628 APGTPLAK
-636 TDRAINKIAQQLQQ
+636 TDQTINLVAKQLQS
-650 DERIK
+650 DDRVK

-677 QARLQIML
+677 QARLQVIL
-685 HDSQDEKQ
+685 HNSDDEQ
-693 VMADIRQYSQKIVGA
+693 AVMAKVRKYARSIVGA
-708 TTQLNHPELFTFSKP
+708 TTSLNRPELFTFSKP
-723 ISIELASYDLNLLST
+723 ISIELGGYELDELKK
-738 YSKRLT
+738 YSKLLT
-744 TLMDQDEQF
+744 TTMEQDNQF

-778 LGLNAPDIA
+778 LGLNTPDIA
-787 RLVAVKIGGNIASK
+787 RLLAVKVGGNVASK

-814 SDEKHRNSID
+814 STLTERDSIN
-824 DLRELVVNPNND
+824 DLQELVINPSSD
-836 FPITLES
+836 YPITLAS
-843 ISNIVE
+843 ISDIVE

-857 RINQQRVAVISAN
+857 RINQKRVAVVSAN
-870 IAMGDQNS
+870 IAMGDQNT
-878 ALAKAKELIT
+878 ALASATKHIDALN
-888 QLKLPLTVIPTFGG
+888 LPFSVVATFGG

-908 QSFDSMLMA
+908 NSFDSMLMA

-923 LVYLVMASQFESLLQ
+923 LVYLVMASQFESLLH

-948 AAVGSIYGLYIFGS
+948 AGVGSIYGLFLTGT

-977 IVVNNAIVLL
+977 IVVNNAIVLV

-992 LREQGLDKDSAI
+992 LRMQGNDKISAI
-1004 KQAAKSRLRPIIMTT
+1004 KEAAISRLRPIVMTT
-1019 LTTALGLLPMA
+1019 LTTTLGLIPMA
-1030 LGVGEGSELRTPMAI
+1030 IGLGEGAELRAPMAI
-1045 TVISGLLCSTLLTLI
+1045 TVISGLLSSTLLTLVVI
-1060 VLPVLYQLFD
+1060 PVLYQLFD
-1070 HKKFTSLSSEDFER
+1070 YKKFASSIDEISLEQ
-1084 TDVGGSDTK
+1084 TPK
-1093 GNNVNKNSGISSLP
+1093 GDKFVEATNV
-1107 EPQNV
+1107 

>member
-1 MSIVDVA
+1 MSLVDTA

-18 TFAVMLF
+18 TFAVILF

-53 GAAPAEIEQLLTK
+53 GAAPGEIEQLITK

-80 ISSVSKAG
+80 ISSISKAG

-96 EWDVAM
+96 EWQTAM

-112 LDLIRLPLDVQKPL
+112 LDLITLPLDVEKPL

-139 LGLQTS
+139 LGLQSTDTS
-145 DNSVAGL
+145 ILGL
-152 TQLRTFAEYDVKRQL
+152 TKLRTFGEYDIKRQL

-190 DQYKLAQL
+190 DQHKLAQL
-198 NLTSQQIINRINAEN
+198 NLTSQQIIDRINAEN
-213 INVSAGK
+213 INISAGK
-220 LIEGNTQYLVRTLNQ
+220 LIDGNTQYLVRTLNQ
-235 FTNINQIGQLVVYR
+235 FTNIKQIGQLVVYR
-249 ENEQIIT
+249 ENDKIIY
-256 LNDIATIV
+256 LNDIASIV
-264 DGYKERTDVTRINAV
+264 DGYKERTDVTRINSS

-290 DANTVQVAKVIN
+290 DANTVQVAKLIN
-302 NKLDAINKLL
+302 DELANIREKS
-312 GDRYQLTVVYD
+312 GDKYQLTVVYD
-323 QSTFITNAISDVKSA
+323 QSTFISNAISEVKSA

-344 LAMFILYLFLRSITP
+344 LAMMVLYLFLRAIVP

-377 MYGNGISLNI
+377 MYGNDISLNI

-409 NIARY
+409 NISRH

-426 KGTKEVSGAII
+426 KGTKEVSGAIM

-443 LAVFVPLIFVEGV
+443 LAVFVPLIFIEGV

-466 TVAFALIASLVVALT
+466 TVAFALIASLAVALT
-481 LIPMLASRQA
+481 LIPMLASRQITPPKQDD
-491 SKESEQSDEV
+491 STNKEANTTFKQLPNRQ
-501 KADSDADKI
+501 KAVW
-510 SFKALGWT
+510 LLT
-518 KKITFILV
+518 
-526 LPLKVV
+526 LPLKVT
-532 FIWLPVLITRFV
+532 FIYLPILAMRLMLII
-544 LLSFHGV
+544 FHAA
-551 SKIVSFVMKPLTA
+551 KKALSFVMLPITT
-564 GFNFVFEKLASLYSK
+564 GFNKVFDLLALTYQKLLNLALNHSIK
-579 SLSLSLKHGVIT
+579 T
-591 LLISLTFAGSA
+591 LLFSLLFASSA
-602 FFILPKIGVELLPPL
+602 TLVLPKIGVELLPPL
-617 AQGEFYLELEL
+617 SQGEFYFDLEL
-628 APGTPLAV
+628 APGTPLAK
-636 TDRAINKIAQQLQQ
+636 TDQAINLVAQQLQN
-650 DERIK
+650 DDRIK

-677 QARLQIML
+677 QARLQVIL
-685 HDSQDEKQ
+685 HNSADEPA
-693 VMADIRQYSQKIVGA
+693 VMAKIRKYARSIVGA
-708 TTQLNHPELFTFSKP
+708 TTSLNRPELFTFSKP
-723 ISIELASYDLNLLST
+723 ISIELAGYDLAELKN
-738 YSKRLT
+738 YSKQLSKA
-744 TLMDQDEQF
+744 MAQDKQF

-787 RLVAVKIGGNIASK
+787 RLLAIKVGGNVASK

-814 SDEKHRNSID
+814 SNLTERNSIN
-824 DLRELVVNPNND
+824 DLQELVINPSSD
-836 FPITLES
+836 YPITLAS
-843 ISNIVE
+843 ISDIVE

-857 RINQQRVAVISAN
+857 RINQQRVAVVSAN
-870 IAMGDQNS
+870 IAMGDQNA
-878 ALAKAKELIT
+878 ALASATKHIEALN
-888 QLKLPLTVIPTFGG
+888 LPFSVIATFGG

-908 QSFDSMLMA
+908 NSFNSMLMA

-923 LVYLVMASQFESLLQ
+923 LVYLVMASQFESLLH

-948 AAVGSIYGLYIFGS
+948 AGVGSIYGLFLTGT
-962 NISVI
+962 NISII

-977 IVVNNAIVLL
+977 IVVNNAIVLV

-992 LREQGLDKDSAI
+992 LREHGSDKISAI
-1004 KQAAKSRLRPIIMTT
+1004 KEAANSRLRPIIMTT
-1019 LTTALGLLPMA
+1019 LTTTLGLVPMA
-1030 LGVGEGSELRTPMAI
+1030 IGLGEGAELRAPMAI
-1045 TVISGLLCSTLLTLI
+1045 TVISGLLSSTLLTLLVI
-1060 VLPVLYQLFD
+1060 PVLYHLFD
-1070 HKKFTSLSSEDFER
+1070 YKKFADNENSITTNQIPKD
-1084 TDVGGSDTK
+1084 
-1093 GNNVNKNSGISSLP
+1093 NKFVEAPS
-1107 EPQNV
+1107 V

>member
-32 LAVNLLPELT
+32 LAVNLLPELS

-53 GAAPAEIEQLLTK
+53 GAAPAEVEQLITK

-132 SLDPIIR
+132 SLDPIVR
-139 LGLQTS
+139 LGLQTK
-145 DNSVAGL
+145 DNSVSGL
-152 TQLRTFAEYDVKRQL
+152 TKLRTFAEYDVKRQL

-176 KLGGGLEQEYQVVI
+176 KLGGGLEQEYQVII
-190 DQYKLAQL
+190 DQHKLAQL
-198 NLTSQQIINRINAEN
+198 NLSSQEIINRINAEN

-235 FTNINQIGQLVVYR
+235 FTDISQIGELVVYR
-249 ENEQIIT
+249 ENDQIIM

-264 DGYKERTDVTRINAV
+264 DGYKERTDVTRINAI

-290 DANTVQVAKVIN
+290 DANTVQVAQLIKR
-302 NKLDAINKLL
+302 KLNSINKLL
-312 GDRYQLTVVYD
+312 GDKYELTVVYD
-323 QSTFITNAISDVKSA
+323 QSTFISNAISEVKSA

-344 LAMFILYLFLRSITP
+344 LAMVILYLFLRSITP

-414 KEQGLNVVEAAR
+414 KEQGCSVIEAAR

-466 TVAFALIASLVVALT
+466 TVAFALIASLFVALT
-481 LIPMLASRQA
+481 LIPMLASRQMKSAEDIPA
-491 SKESEQSDEV
+491 SEASSKS
-501 KADSDADKI
+501 A
-510 SFKALGWT
+510 SFKQLVWH
-518 KKITFILV
+518 KKIIFILG
-526 LPLKVV
+526 LPFKLL
-532 FIWLPVLITRFV
+532 FTWLPMLISRIV
-544 LLSFHGV
+544 LLVFHGV
-551 SKIVSFVMKPLTA
+551 NKVASIIMKPITA
-564 GFNFVFEKLASLYSK
+564 GFNYLFEQLAKVYAK
-579 SLSLSLKHGVIT
+579 SLSLSLKHSVTT
-591 LLISLTFAGSA
+591 LFISLLFAGSA
-602 FFILPKIGVELLPPL
+602 LVILPRIGVELLPPL
-617 AQGEFYLELEL
+617 AQGEFYVELEL

-636 TDRAINKIAQQLQQ
+636 TDRTINQVAEYLQK
-650 DERIK
+650 DDRVK
-655 STYSL
+655 SSYSL

-677 QARLQIML
+677 QARLQVML
-685 HDSQDEKQ
+685 HNSEDEQQ
-693 VMADIRQYSQKIVGA
+693 VMDDIRQFTRKLVGA
-708 TTQLNHPELFTFSKP
+708 TTQLNQPELFTFSKP
-723 ISIELASYDLNLLST
+723 ISIELASYDLDLLST
-738 YSKRLT
+738 YSKQLT
-744 TLMDQDEQF
+744 QKMESSPVF
-753 VDVANSQRKG
+753 VDVANSQREG

-787 RLVAVKIGGNIASK
+787 RLLAVKVGGNIASK

-814 SDEKHRNSID
+814 SDEKQRDSVK
-824 DLRELVVNPNND
+824 DLRELVVNPNSD
-836 FPITLES
+836 FPITLDS
-843 ISNIVE
+843 ISDIVE

-870 IAMGDQNS
+870 IAVGDQNS
-878 ALAKAKELIT
+878 AVAHASQLIE
-888 QLKLPLTVIPTFGG
+888 QLKLPLSVVPTFGG

-908 QSFDSMLMA
+908 QSFNSMIMA

-948 AAVGSIYGLYIFGS
+948 AGVGSIYGLYLFGS

-977 IVVNNAIVLL
+977 IVVNNAIVLV

-992 LREQGLDKDSAI
+992 LRAQGKDKVEAI
-1004 KQAAKSRLRPIIMTT
+1004 KQAAQSRLRPIIMTT

-1030 LGVGEGSELRTPMAI
+1030 LGVGEGAELRTPMAI
-1045 TVISGLLCSTLLTLI
+1045 TVISGLLCSTFLTLI
-1060 VLPVLYQLFD
+1060 ILPALYQLFD
-1070 HKKFTSLSSEDFER
+1070 HKRFNEESNKQNVTS
-1084 TDVGGSDTK
+1084 TQVK
-1093 GNNVNKNSGISSLP
+1093 SLT

>member
-18 TFAVMLF
+18 TFAVILF

-32 LAVNLLPELT
+32 LAVNLLPELS
-42 YPTLTVRTNYT
+42 YPTLTVRTNYI
-53 GAAPAEIEQLLTK
+53 GAAPAEVEQLITK
-66 PIEEAVGV
+66 PVEEAVGV

-80 ISSVSKAG
+80 ITSVSKAG

-112 LDLIRLPLDVQKPL
+112 LDLIRLPLDVEKPL

-145 DNSVAGL
+145 DNSARSL

-176 KLGGGLEQEYQVVI
+176 KLGGGLQQEYQVVI
-190 DQYKLAQL
+190 DQHKLAQL
-198 NLTSQQIINRINAEN
+198 NLSSQEIINRINAEN
-213 INVSAGK
+213 INISAGK

-235 FTNINQIGQLVVYR
+235 FTNINQIGELVVYR
-249 ENEQIIT
+249 DNDKTVT
-256 LNDIATIV
+256 LNDIASIV
-264 DGYKERTDVTRINAV
+264 DGYKERTDITRINAS

-290 DANTVQVAKVIN
+290 DANTVQVAKLIN
-302 NKLDAINKLL
+302 NKIDAINKSL
-312 GDRYQLTVVYD
+312 GERYQLTVVYD
-323 QSTFITNAISDVKSA
+323 QSTFISNAISEVKSA

-344 LAMFILYLFLRSITP
+344 LAMVILFLFLRSIKP

-414 KEQGLNVVEAAR
+414 KEQGLNAVEAAR

-491 SKESEQSDEV
+491 AKPIADDNDASKTKE
-501 KADSDADKI
+501 A
-510 SFKALGWT
+510 SFKTIAWT
-518 KKITFILV
+518 KKISFIVFLPFKV
-526 LPLKVV
+526 LFV
-532 FIWLPVLITRFV
+532 WLPMLISRIV
-544 LLSFHGV
+544 LLGFHGV
-551 SKIVSFVMKPLTA
+551 SKVASLLMKPLTA
-564 GFNFVFEKLASLYSK
+564 GFNFAFDKLAALYSK
-579 SLSLSLKHGVIT
+579 LLSLALKNAMIT

-602 FFILPKIGVELLPPL
+602 ALILPKIGVELLPPL
-617 AQGEFYLELEL
+617 AQGEFYLDLEL

-636 TDRAINKIAQQLQQ
+636 TDKAINQIAEKLQQ
-650 DERIK
+650 DKRIK

-666 MTSSADKGGEH
+666 MTSNADKGGEH

-685 HDSQDEKQ
+685 HDSKDESQ
-693 VMADIRQYSQKIVGA
+693 VMADIRQYTRKLVGA
-708 TTQLNHPELFTFSKP
+708 TTQLNQPELFTFSKP
-723 ISIELASYDLNLLST
+723 ISIELASYDLGLLAN
-738 YSKRLT
+738 YSKKLT
-744 TLMDQDEQF
+744 TMMEQDAQF
-753 VDVANSQRKG
+753 ADVANSQRQG
-763 QPELAIHFNQQKIAQ
+763 QPELAIHFNQQKIAK
-778 LGLNAPDIA
+778 LGLNSPNIA

-814 SDEKHRNSID
+814 SDEKQRDSID
-824 DLRELVVNPNND
+824 DLKMLIVNPND
-836 FPITLES
+836 KFPITLES
-843 ISNIVE
+843 ISDIVE

-857 RINQQRVAVISAN
+857 RINQQRVAVVTAN
-870 IAMGDQNS
+870 IAIGDQNS
-878 ALAKAKELIT
+878 ALAQVNELIK
-888 QLKLPLTVIPTFGG
+888 QLKLPLSVVPSFGG

-908 QSFDSMLMA
+908 QSFNSMLMA

-938 PLLILFSVPL
+938 PLLILFSIPL
-948 AAVGSIYGLYIFGS
+948 AGVGSIYGLYLFGS

-992 LREQGLDKDSAI
+992 LRTQGLTKNDAI
-1004 KQAAKSRLRPIIMTT
+1004 KQAARSRLRPIIMTT

-1030 LGVGEGSELRTPMAI
+1030 LGVGEGAELRTPMAI
-1045 TVISGLLCSTLLTLI
+1045 TVISGLICSTLLTLI
-1060 VLPVLYQLFD
+1060 VLPVLYLLFD
-1070 HKKFTSLSSEDFER
+1070 HKRFARLSEH
-1084 TDVGGSDTK
+1084 
-1093 GNNVNKNSGISSLP
+1093 NNVAATSPLP

>member
-32 LAVNLLPELT
+32 LAVNLLPELS

-53 GAAPAEIEQLLTK
+53 GAAPAEVEQLITK
-66 PIEEAVGV
+66 PVEEAVGV

-132 SLDPIIR
+132 SLDPIVR
-139 LGLQTS
+139 LGLQTT
-145 DNSVAGL
+145 DNSVSGL
-152 TQLRTFAEYDVKRQL
+152 TKLRTFAEYDVKRQL

-176 KLGGGLEQEYQVVI
+176 KLGGGLEQEYQVII
-190 DQYKLAQL
+190 DQHKLAQL
-198 NLTSQQIINRINAEN
+198 NLSSQEIINRINAEN

-235 FTNINQIGQLVVYR
+235 FTNINQIGELVVYR
-249 ENEQIIT
+249 ENDQIIT

-264 DGYKERTDVTRINAV
+264 DGYKERTDVTRINAS

-290 DANTVQVAKVIN
+290 DANTVQVAQLIKR
-302 NKLDAINKLL
+302 KLKNINKLL
-312 GDRYQLTVVYD
+312 GDKYELTIVYD
-323 QSTFITNAISDVKSA
+323 QSTFISNAISEVKSA

-344 LAMFILYLFLRSITP
+344 LAMVILYLFLRSITP

-414 KEQGLNVVEAAR
+414 KEQGLSVIEAAR

-466 TVAFALIASLVVALT
+466 TVAFALIASLFVALT
-481 LIPMLASRQA
+481 LIPMLASRQMKTTEDSA
-491 SKESEQSDEV
+491 LLE
-501 KADSDADKI
+501 KATKAT
-510 SFKALGWT
+510 SFKQLAWY
-518 KKITFILV
+518 KKITFIIGLPFKLV
-526 LPLKVV
+526 
-532 FIWLPVLITRFV
+532 FTWLPMLVSRFV
-544 LLSFHGV
+544 LLVFHAINKV
-551 SKIVSFVMKPLTA
+551 ASLIFKPIAT
-564 GFNFVFEKLASLYSK
+564 GFNYVFEQLAKLYAK
-579 SLSLSLKHGVIT
+579 SLSLSLKHNVIT
-591 LLISLTFAGSA
+591 LFISLAFAGSA
-602 FFILPKIGVELLPPL
+602 LLILPRIGVELLPEL
-617 AQGEFYLELEL
+617 AQGEFYVELEL
-628 APGTPLAV
+628 ASGTPLAV
-636 TDRAINKIAQQLQQ
+636 TDSTINQVATYLQK
-650 DERIK
+650 DERVK
-655 STYSL
+655 SSYSL

-677 QARLQIML
+677 QARLQVML
-685 HDSQDEKQ
+685 HNSADEQQ
-693 VMADIRQYSQKIVGA
+693 VMDDIRQFTRKLVGA
-708 TTQLNHPELFTFSKP
+708 TTQLNQPELFTFSKP
-723 ISIELASYDLNLLST
+723 MSIELASYDLDLLAK
-738 YSKRLT
+738 YSKQLT
-744 TLMDQDEQF
+744 QKMEKSPVF
-753 VDVANSQRKG
+753 VDVANSQREG

-787 RLVAVKIGGNIASK
+787 RLLAVKVGGNIASK

-814 SDEKHRNSID
+814 SDETQRDSVK
-824 DLRELVVNPNND
+824 DLRELVVNPNSD

-843 ISNIVE
+843 ISEIVE

-857 RINQQRVAVISAN
+857 RINQQRVAVINAN
-870 IAMGDQNS
+870 IAVGDQNS
-878 ALAKAKELIT
+878 ALAEANQLIE
-888 QLKLPLTVIPTFGG
+888 QLKLPLTVVPSFGG

-908 QSFDSMLMA
+908 QSFNSMIMA

-948 AAVGSIYGLYIFGS
+948 AGVGSIYGLYLFGS

-977 IVVNNAIVLL
+977 IVVNNAIVLV

-992 LREQGLDKDSAI
+992 LRMQGIDKVDAI
-1004 KQAAKSRLRPIIMTT
+1004 KQAAQSRLRPIIMTT

-1030 LGVGEGSELRTPMAI
+1030 IGVGEGAELRTPMAI
-1045 TVISGLLCSTLLTLI
+1045 TVISGLLCSTFLTLI

-1070 HKKFTSLSSEDFER
+1070 HKRFTEESATHKAVSPKVITS
-1084 TDVGGSDTK
+1084 V
-1093 GNNVNKNSGISSLP
+1093 

>member
-1 MSIVDVA
+1 MNIVDIA

-32 LAVNLLPELT
+32 LAVNLLPELS
-42 YPTLTVRTNYT
+42 YPTLTVRTNYV
-53 GAAPAEIEQLLTK
+53 GAAPAEIEQLITK

-80 ISSVSKAG
+80 ISSISKAG

-112 LDLIRLPLDVQKPL
+112 LDLIRLPLDVKKPL

-145 DNSVAGL
+145 DNSILGL
-152 TQLRTFAEYDVKRQL
+152 TKLRTFAEYDVKRQL

-190 DQYKLAQL
+190 DQHKLAQL
-198 NLTSQQIINRINAEN
+198 NLNSQAIINRINAEN

-220 LIEGNTQYLVRTLNQ
+220 LIDGNTQYLVRTLNQ
-235 FTNINQIGQLVVYR
+235 FSNISDIGELVVYR
-249 ENEQIIT
+249 ENERVVK
-256 LNDIATIV
+256 LNDIATIL
-264 DGYKERTDVTRINAV
+264 DGYKERTDVTRINAQ

-290 DANTVQVAKVIN
+290 DANTVKVAGLIKK
-302 NKLDAINKLL
+302 KLAAINELL
-312 GDRYQLTVVYD
+312 GERYQLTVVYD
-323 QSTFITNAISDVKSA
+323 QSTFISNAISEVKSA
-338 AIIGGL
+338 AIIGGI
-344 LAMFILYLFLRSITP
+344 LAMFILFLFLRSIKP

-364 LSIPVSVIATFNM
+364 LSIPISVIATFNM
-377 MYGNGISLNI
+377 MYANDISLNI

-414 KEQGLNVVEAAR
+414 KEQGLSVIDAAS

-466 TVAFALIASLVVALT
+466 TVAFALIASLFVALT

-491 SKESEQSDEV
+491 N
-501 KADSDADKI
+501 KALISTSQEAKQAHT
-510 SFKALGWT
+510 SFKQFKWY
-518 KKITFILV
+518 KKIAYLSLLPFKVLFIL
-526 LPLKVV
+526 LPLS
-532 FIWLPVLITRFV
+532 LLRLLLLI
-544 LLSFHGV
+544 FHGLARL
-551 SKIVSFVMKPLTA
+551 SAAVMKPITA
-564 GFNFVFEKLASLYSK
+564 GFNKSFTLLAAGYSK
-579 SLSLSLKHGVIT
+579 LLSLAMHNCLST
-591 LLISLTFAGSA
+591 LFISALFAGSA
-602 FFILPKIGVELLPPL
+602 VFVAPKIGVELLPSL
-617 AQGEFYLELEL
+617 SQGEFYLDVEL

-636 TDRAINKIAQQLQQ
+636 TDTTINQIAKKLQQ
-650 DERIK
+650 DTRVK

-660 TGRGSL
+660 TGQGSL
-666 MTSSADKGGEH
+666 MSSSADKGGEH
-677 QARLQIML
+677 QARLQVML
-685 HDSQDEKQ
+685 NSRDDEQQ
-693 VMADIRQYSQKIVGA
+693 VMDDIRLFTQRLIGA
-708 TTQLNHPELFTFSKP
+708 TTQMNQPELFTFSKP
-723 ISIELASYDLNLLST
+723 ISIELASYDLEQLSL
-738 YSKRLT
+738 YAKQLT
-744 TLMDQDEQF
+744 QLMEKSTVF
-753 VDVANSQRKG
+753 VDVANSQRQG
-763 QPELAIHFNQQKIAQ
+763 QPELAIHFNHQKIAQ
-778 LGLNAPDIA
+778 LGLNTADIA
-787 RLVAVKIGGNIASK
+787 RLVAVNVGGNIASK

-814 SDEKHRNSID
+814 SDKKQRDSVA
-824 DLRELVVNPNND
+824 DLKELVVNPNDN
-836 FPITLES
+836 FPVTLDS
-843 ISNIVE
+843 ISDIVE

-870 IAMGDQNS
+870 ITSGDQKA
-878 ALAKAKELIT
+878 ALANAEQLIE
-888 QLKLPLTVIPTFGG
+888 QLKLPLNVVPSFGG

-908 QSFDSMLMA
+908 QSFKSMLLA
-917 LTLAVF
+917 LGLAIF

-948 AAVGSIYGLYIFGS
+948 AAVGSVYGLYFMGS
-962 NISVI
+962 TISVI

-977 IVVNNAIVLL
+977 IVVNNAIVLV

-992 LREQGLDKDSAI
+992 LRSQGLEKHAAI
-1004 KQAAKSRLRPIIMTT
+1004 VAAAKSRLRPIIMTT

-1030 LGVGEGSELRTPMAI
+1030 FGLGEGAELRTPMAI

-1060 VLPVLYQLFD
+1060 ILPVLYQVFD
-1070 HKKFTSLSSEDFER
+1070 RKRVIPDAQANTLTSES
-1084 TDVGGSDTK
+1084 
-1093 GNNVNKNSGISSLP
+1093 P
-1107 EPQNV
+1107 ETELQHV

>member
-1 MSIVDVA
+1 MNIVDIA

-32 LAVNLLPELT
+32 LAVNLLPELS
-42 YPTLTVRTNYT
+42 YPTLTVRTNYV
-53 GAAPAEIEQLLTK
+53 GAAPAEIEQLITK

-80 ISSVSKAG
+80 ISSISKAG

-112 LDLIRLPLDVQKPL
+112 LDLIRLPLDVKKPL

-145 DNSVAGL
+145 DNSILGL
-152 TQLRTFAEYDVKRQL
+152 TKLRTFAEYDVKRQL

-190 DQYKLAQL
+190 EQHKLAQL
-198 NLTSQQIINRINAEN
+198 NLNSQAIINRINAEN

-220 LIEGNTQYLVRTLNQ
+220 LIDGNTQYLVRTLNQ
-235 FTNINQIGQLVVYR
+235 FSDISDIGDLVVYR
-249 ENEQIIT
+249 ENEQVVK
-256 LNDIATIV
+256 LNDIATIL
-264 DGYKERTDVTRINAV
+264 DGYKERTDVTRINAK

-290 DANTVQVAKVIN
+290 DANTVKVAGLIKK
-302 NKLDAINKLL
+302 KLAAINKLL

-323 QSTFITNAISDVKSA
+323 QSTFISNAISEVKSA
-338 AIIGGL
+338 AIIGGI
-344 LAMFILYLFLRSITP
+344 LAMFILFLFLRSIKP

-364 LSIPVSVIATFNM
+364 LSIPISVIATFNM
-377 MYGNGISLNI
+377 MYANDISLNI

-414 KEQGLNVVEAAR
+414 KEQGLSVIDAAS

-466 TVAFALIASLVVALT
+466 TVAFALIASLFVALT

-491 SKESEQSDEV
+491 NQALISTSQEAKQA
-501 KADSDADKI
+501 KT
-510 SFKALGWT
+510 SFKQLTWY
-518 KKITFILV
+518 KKVAYLSLLPIKMLFIL
-526 LPLKVV
+526 LPLS
-532 FIWLPVLITRFV
+532 LLRLV
-544 LLSFHGV
+544 LLIFHGLAKL
-551 SKIVSFVMKPLTA
+551 SAAVMKPITA
-564 GFNFVFEKLASLYSK
+564 GFNKSFTLLAAGYSK
-579 SLSLSLKHGVIT
+579 LLSFAMHNCLST
-591 LLISLTFAGSA
+591 LFISALFAGSA
-602 FFILPKIGVELLPPL
+602 VFVAPKIGVELLPSL
-617 AQGEFYLELEL
+617 SQGEFYLDVEL

-636 TDRAINKIAQQLQQ
+636 TDTTINQIAKKLQQ
-650 DERIK
+650 DTRVK

-660 TGRGSL
+660 TGQGSL
-666 MTSSADKGGEH
+666 MSSSADKGGEH
-677 QARLQIML
+677 QARLQVML
-685 HDSQDEKQ
+685 NSRDDEQQ
-693 VMADIRQYSQKIVGA
+693 VMDDIRLFTQRLIGA
-708 TTQLNHPELFTFSKP
+708 TTQMNQPELFTFSKP
-723 ISIELASYDLNLLST
+723 ISIELASYDLEQLSL
-738 YSKRLT
+738 YAKQLT
-744 TLMDQDEQF
+744 QLMEKSTVF
-753 VDVANSQRKG
+753 VDVANSQRQG
-763 QPELAIHFNQQKIAQ
+763 QPELAIHFNHQKIAQ
-778 LGLNAPDIA
+778 LGLNTADIA
-787 RLVAVKIGGNIASK
+787 RLVAVNVGGNIASK

-814 SDEKHRNSID
+814 SDKKQRDSVA
-824 DLRELVVNPNND
+824 DLKELVVNPNDN
-836 FPITLES
+836 FPITLDS
-843 ISNIVE
+843 ISDIVE

-870 IAMGDQNS
+870 ITSGDQKA
-878 ALAKAKELIT
+878 ALANAEQLIE
-888 QLKLPLTVIPTFGG
+888 QLKLPLNVVPSFGG

-908 QSFDSMLMA
+908 QSFKSMLLA
-917 LTLAVF
+917 LGLAIF

-948 AAVGSIYGLYIFGS
+948 AAVGSVYGLYFMGS
-962 NISVI
+962 TISVI

-977 IVVNNAIVLL
+977 IVVNNAIVLV

-992 LREQGLDKDSAI
+992 LRSQGLEKHAAI
-1004 KQAAKSRLRPIIMTT
+1004 VAAAKSRLRPIIMTT

-1030 LGVGEGSELRTPMAI
+1030 FGLGEGAELRTPMAI

-1060 VLPVLYQLFD
+1060 ILPVLYQVFD
-1070 HKKFTSLSSEDFER
+1070 RKRVIPDAQANTLSSE
-1084 TDVGGSDTK
+1084 S
-1093 GNNVNKNSGISSLP
+1093 P
-1107 EPQNV
+1107 ETELQHV